1 MYFCRAYLLMRM
13 KTVLRYTI
21 QLLGFLCLLSGCS
34 STRYVPDNQYLL
46 DKVVIVSD
54 SQSFKEND
62 LKDYLH
68 QRPNFKTFGLMK
80 WQLYVY
86 NWSGRNEKRWLSKQL
101 RRIGEAPVI
110 MDTTL
115 ILQSEHELER
125 LLVNKGYI
133 QANVSHA
140 IDTTRHKKAVV
151 TYMLH
156 PNTPY
161 LIRDYRMQLSD
172 ARLDSIA
179 HLPAKKRTWLANMF
193 MTPDEDY
200 DSLVKNGNLFDR
212 DVLDRERSRITKLV
226 RNRGYYAFNKD
237 NLAYEADSSL
247 SKNEVA
253 LEMILKPYRRLMAD
267 GSVAEE
273 PHRPYYINNVTII
286 PDYDPLSTEADNRAI
301 LVDTLR
307 AGDVSVVYGKKG
319 RFIRP
324 STLARSVFL
333 SPGALFNEVSV
344 EQTYSSFARLRALKN
359 INIRFREFEENDT
372 MKLDCAVLAA
382 PTKLQGFGVELE
394 GTHSAGDL
402 GFASSVNYQHR
413 NLFRRSESFTFKV
426 RGAYEALGSS
436 QSSIDGN
443 YWEFGAESGI
453 TFPRF
458 VFPFV
463 RNSFKRR
470 LKATTEFK
478 IGYSFQ
484 TRPEYQRTILS
495 GGWSYIWQDRFNTQA
510 RHVFKLV
517 DIDYVHL
524 PKIDPAFAD
533 SLPESTRQ
541 YNFTDQFVLGIGY
554 TYSFNNYVPQNRI
567 RNTHSLRVSIE
578 MAGNLLYG
586 VSKMVGAK
594 KNENGN
600 YSLFGIPYAQFT
612 KVDVDFSKN
621 IVLDTKNRVAYRIG
635 VGVGYPY
642 GNMTKLPFERS
653 YFSGGANSVRGWSVR
668 SLGPGSMGL
677 EYARSFA
684 DQVGDIRL
692 DLNLEYRT
700 KLFWKFELAAYV
712 DGGNIWTFHEDASH
726 PQANFDFLRFY
737 KEIAFSYGLG
747 LRADFNFFVL
757 RFDTGMK
764 AYDPQQRGSK
774 KWAIKSP
781 NLNSR
786 TGNFAWHFA
795 VGYPF

>member
-1 MYFCRAYLLMRM
+1 MRIRLLYIA
-13 KTVLRYTI
+13 VVIAALS
-21 QLLGFLCLLSGCS
+21 LLTGCS
-34 STRYVPDNQYLL
+34 STKYVPDNQYLL
-46 DKVVIVSD
+46 DKVVITSD
-54 SQSFKEND
+54 DKDFKEAD
-62 LKDYLH
+62 LRDYLH
-68 QRPNFKTFGLMK
+68 QRPNFKAFGLIK
-80 WQLYVY
+80 WQLYLY
-86 NWSGRNEKRWLSKQL
+86 NWSGKNDKSWVNKQL
-101 RRIGEAPVI
+101 RRMGEAPVVL
-110 MDTTL
+110 DTML
-115 ILQSEHELER
+115 VEQSADELER
-125 LLVNKGYI
+125 FLVNKGYI
-133 QANVSHA
+133 HA
-140 IDTTRHKKAVV
+140 DVTTRIDTLRHKKAVV

-161 LIRDYRMQLSD
+161 RIRNYQTAINDPVI
-172 ARLDSIA
+172 DSIA
-179 HLPAKKRTWLANMF
+179 HIPPKKRNWLSNMF
-193 MTPDEDY
+193 KPSNEDY
-200 DSLVKNGNLFDR
+200 VSLVKEGNPFDR
-212 DVLDRERSRITKLV
+212 DLLDLERSRVTKLV
-226 RNRGYYAFNKD
+226 RREGYYAFNKD
-237 NLAYEADSSL
+237 HLAYMADSAF
-247 SKNEVA
+247 NQNAVD
-253 LEMILKPYRRLMAD
+253 LEMYLKPYRRLKED
-267 GSVAEE
+267 GSVKEE
-273 PHRPYYINNVTII
+273 AHRPYYINKVTVVA
-286 PDYDPLSTEADNRAI
+286 DYDPLKTELENSMSLR
-301 LVDTLR
+301 DTMK
-307 AGDVSVVYGKKG
+307 AGDIYVVYANR

-324 STLARSVFL
+324 SALARSVYL
-333 SPGALFNEVSV
+333 APGKQYDESNV

-359 INIRFREFEENDT
+359 INIRFREFEENDSL
-372 MKLDCAVLAA
+372 KLDCSILAA

-413 NLFRRSESFTFKV
+413 NLFRRSETFSFKV

-436 QSSIDGN
+436 KSSIDGN
-443 YWEFGAESGI
+443 YWEFGAETGLM
-453 TFPRF
+453 FPRF

-463 RNSFKRR
+463 SESFKRR
-470 LKATTEFK
+470 MKATTEFK

-495 GGWSYIWQDRFNTQA
+495 GGWSYIWQDRLNTQS

-524 PKIDPAFAD
+524 PKIDKAFAD

-554 TYSFNNYVPQNRI
+554 TYTFNNYVPQNKN
-567 RNTHSLRVSIE
+567 RNTHSLRVSVE

-586 VSKMVGAK
+586 FSKVLGAH
-594 KNENGN
+594 KNDKGS

-621 IVLDTKNRVAYRIG
+621 IALDAKNRVAYRIG

-692 DLNLEYRT
+692 DMNLEYRT
-700 KLFWKFELAAYV
+700 KLFWKFEMAAYV
-712 DGGNIWTFHEDASH
+712 DAGNIWTFHEDASH
-726 PQANFDFLRFY
+726 PKANFDFSRFY

-764 AYDPQQRGSK
+764 AYDPQQSGGK
-774 KWAIKSP
+774 KWAIKNP
-781 NLNSR
+781 NFNSR

>member
-1 MYFCRAYLLMRM
+1 MRIRLLYIA
-13 KTVLRYTI
+13 VVIAALS
-21 QLLGFLCLLSGCS
+21 LLTGCS
-34 STRYVPDNQYLL
+34 STKYVPDNQYLL
-46 DKVVIVSD
+46 DKVVITSD
-54 SQSFKEND
+54 DKDFKEAD
-62 LKDYLH
+62 LRDYLH
-68 QRPNFKTFGLMK
+68 QRPNFKAFGLIK
-80 WQLYVY
+80 WQLYLY
-86 NWSGRNEKRWLSKQL
+86 NWSGKNDKSWVNKQL
-101 RRIGEAPVI
+101 RRMGEAPVVL
-110 MDTTL
+110 DTML
-115 ILQSEHELER
+115 VEQSADELER
-125 LLVNKGYI
+125 FLVNKGYI
-133 QANVSHA
+133 HA
-140 IDTTRHKKAVV
+140 DVTTRIDTLRHKKAVV

-161 LIRDYRMQLSD
+161 RIRNYQTVISD
-172 ARLDSIA
+172 PVIDSIA
-179 HLPAKKRTWLANMF
+179 HIPPKKRNWLSNMF
-193 MTPDEDY
+193 KPSNEDY
-200 DSLVKNGNLFDR
+200 VSLVKEGNPFDR
-212 DVLDRERSRITKLV
+212 DLLDLERSRVTKLV
-226 RNRGYYAFNKD
+226 RREGYYAFNKD
-237 NLAYEADSSL
+237 HLAYMADSAF
-247 SKNEVA
+247 NQNAVD
-253 LEMILKPYRRLMAD
+253 LEMYLKPYRRLKED
-267 GSVAEE
+267 GSVKEE
-273 PHRPYYINNVTII
+273 AHRPYYINKVTVVA
-286 PDYDPLSTEADNRAI
+286 DYDPLKSELENSMSLR
-301 LVDTLR
+301 DTMK
-307 AGDVSVVYGKKG
+307 AGDIYVVYANR

-324 STLARSVFL
+324 SALARSVYL
-333 SPGALFNEVSV
+333 APGKQYDESNV

-359 INIRFREFEENDT
+359 INIRFREFEENDSL
-372 MKLDCAVLAA
+372 KLDCSILAA

-413 NLFRRSESFTFKV
+413 NLFRRLETFSFKV

-436 QSSIDGN
+436 KSSIDGN
-443 YWEFGAESGI
+443 YWEFGAETGLM
-453 TFPRF
+453 FPRF

-463 RNSFKRR
+463 SESFKRR
-470 LKATTEFK
+470 MKATTEFK

-495 GGWSYIWQDRFNTQA
+495 GGWSYIWQDRLNTQS

-524 PKIDPAFAD
+524 PKIDKAFAD

-554 TYSFNNYVPQNRI
+554 TYTFNNYVPQNKN
-567 RNTHSLRVSIE
+567 RNTHSLRVSVE

-586 VSKMVGAK
+586 FSKVLGAH
-594 KNENGN
+594 KNDKGS

-621 IVLDTKNRVAYRIG
+621 IALDAKNRVAYRIG

-692 DLNLEYRT
+692 DMNLEYRT
-700 KLFWKFELAAYV
+700 KLFWKFEMAAYV
-712 DGGNIWTFHEDASH
+712 DAGNIWTFHEDASH
-726 PQANFDFLRFY
+726 PKANFDFSRFY

-764 AYDPQQRGSK
+764 AYDPQQRGGK
-774 KWAIKSP
+774 KWAIKNP
-781 NLNSR
+781 NFNSR

>member
-1 MYFCRAYLLMRM
+1 MRIRLLYIA
-13 KTVLRYTI
+13 VVIAALS
-21 QLLGFLCLLSGCS
+21 LLTGCS
-34 STRYVPDNQYLL
+34 STKYVPDNQYLL
-46 DKVVIVSD
+46 DKVVITSD
-54 SQSFKEND
+54 DKDFKEAD
-62 LKDYLH
+62 LRDYLH
-68 QRPNFKTFGLMK
+68 QRPNFKAFGLIK
-80 WQLYVY
+80 WQLYLY
-86 NWSGRNEKRWLSKQL
+86 NWSGKNDKSWVNKQL
-101 RRIGEAPVI
+101 RRMGEAPVVL
-110 MDTTL
+110 DTML
-115 ILQSEHELER
+115 VEQSADELER
-125 LLVNKGYI
+125 FLVNKGYI
-133 QANVSHA
+133 HA
-140 IDTTRHKKAVV
+140 DVTTRIDTLRHKKAVV

-161 LIRDYRMQLSD
+161 RIRNYQTAISD
-172 ARLDSIA
+172 PVIDSIA
-179 HLPAKKRTWLANMF
+179 HIPPKKRNWLSNMF
-193 MTPDEDY
+193 KPSNEDY
-200 DSLVKNGNLFDR
+200 VSLVKEGNPFDR
-212 DVLDRERSRITKLV
+212 DLLDLERSRVTKLV
-226 RNRGYYAFNKD
+226 RREGYYAFNKD
-237 NLAYEADSSL
+237 HLAYMADSAF
-247 SKNEVA
+247 NQNAVD
-253 LEMILKPYRRLMAD
+253 LEMYLKPYRRLKED
-267 GSVAEE
+267 GSVKEE
-273 PHRPYYINNVTII
+273 AHRPYYINKVTVVA
-286 PDYDPLSTEADNRAI
+286 DYDPLKSELENSMSLR
-301 LVDTLR
+301 DTMK
-307 AGDVSVVYGKKG
+307 AGDIYVVYANR

-324 STLARSVFL
+324 SALARSVYL
-333 SPGALFNEVSV
+333 APGKQYDESNV

-359 INIRFREFEENDT
+359 INIRFREFEENDSL
-372 MKLDCAVLAA
+372 KLDCSILAA

-413 NLFRRSESFTFKV
+413 NLFRRSETFSFKV

-436 QSSIDGN
+436 KSTIDGN
-443 YWEFGAESGI
+443 YWEFGAETGLM
-453 TFPRF
+453 FPRF

-463 RNSFKRR
+463 SESFKRR
-470 LKATTEFK
+470 MKATTEFK

-495 GGWSYIWQDRFNTQA
+495 GGWSYIWQDRLNTQS

-524 PKIDPAFAD
+524 PKIDKAFAD

-554 TYSFNNYVPQNRI
+554 TYTFNNYVPQNKN
-567 RNTHSLRVSIE
+567 RNTHSLRVSVE

-586 VSKMVGAK
+586 FSKVLGAH
-594 KNENGN
+594 KNDKGS

-621 IVLDTKNRVAYRIG
+621 IALDAKNRVAYRIG

-692 DLNLEYRT
+692 DMNLEYRT
-700 KLFWKFELAAYV
+700 KLFWKFEMAAYV
-712 DGGNIWTFHEDASH
+712 DAGNIWTFHEDASH
-726 PQANFDFLRFY
+726 PKANFDFSRFY

-764 AYDPQQRGSK
+764 AYDPQQRGGK
-774 KWAIKSP
+774 KWAIKNP
-781 NLNSR
+781 NFNSR

>member
-1 MYFCRAYLLMRM
+1 MRIRLLYI
-13 KTVLRYTI
+13 VVVIAALS
-21 QLLGFLCLLSGCS
+21 LLTGCS
-34 STRYVPDNQYLL
+34 STKYVPDNQYLL
-46 DKVVIVSD
+46 DKVVITSD
-54 SQSFKEND
+54 DKDFKEAD
-62 LKDYLH
+62 LRDYLH
-68 QRPNFKTFGLMK
+68 QRPNFKAFGLIK
-80 WQLYVY
+80 WQLYLY
-86 NWSGRNEKRWLSKQL
+86 NWSGKNDKSWVNKQL
-101 RRIGEAPVI
+101 RRMGEAPVVL
-110 MDTTL
+110 DTML
-115 ILQSEHELER
+115 VEQSADELER
-125 LLVNKGYI
+125 FLVNKGYI
-133 QANVSHA
+133 HA
-140 IDTTRHKKAVV
+140 DVTTRIDTLRHKKAVV

-161 LIRDYRMQLSD
+161 RIRNYQTAISD
-172 ARLDSIA
+172 PVIDSIA
-179 HLPAKKRTWLANMF
+179 HIPPKKRNWLSNMF
-193 MTPDEDY
+193 KPSNEDY
-200 DSLVKNGNLFDR
+200 VSLVKEGNPFDR
-212 DVLDRERSRITKLV
+212 DLLDLERSRVTKLV
-226 RNRGYYAFNKD
+226 RREGYYAFNKD
-237 NLAYEADSSL
+237 HLAYMADSAF
-247 SKNEVA
+247 NQNAVD
-253 LEMILKPYRRLMAD
+253 LEMYLKPYRRLKED
-267 GSVAEE
+267 GSVKEE
-273 PHRPYYINNVTII
+273 AHRPYYINKVTVVA
-286 PDYDPLSTEADNRAI
+286 DYDPLKSDLENSMSLR
-301 LVDTLR
+301 DTMK
-307 AGDVSVVYGKKG
+307 AGDIYVVYANR

-324 STLARSVFL
+324 SALARSVYL
-333 SPGALFNEVSV
+333 APGKQYDESNV

-359 INIRFREFEENDT
+359 INIRFREFEENDSL
-372 MKLDCAVLAA
+372 KLDCSILAA

-413 NLFRRSESFTFKV
+413 NLFRRSETFSFKV

-436 QSSIDGN
+436 KSSIDGN
-443 YWEFGAESGI
+443 YWEFGAETGLM
-453 TFPRF
+453 FPRF

-463 RNSFKRR
+463 SESFKRR
-470 LKATTEFK
+470 MKATTEFK

-495 GGWSYIWQDRFNTQA
+495 GGWSYIWQDRLNTQS

-524 PKIDPAFAD
+524 PKIDKAFAD

-554 TYSFNNYVPQNRI
+554 TYTFNNYVPQNKN
-567 RNTHSLRVSIE
+567 RNTHSLRVSVE

-586 VSKMVGAK
+586 FSKVLGAH
-594 KNENGN
+594 KNDKGS

-621 IVLDTKNRVAYRIG
+621 IALDAKNRVAYRIG

-692 DLNLEYRT
+692 DMNLEYRT
-700 KLFWKFELAAYV
+700 KLFWKFEMAAYV
-712 DGGNIWTFHEDASH
+712 DAGNIWTFHEDASH
-726 PQANFDFLRFY
+726 PKANFDFSRFY

-764 AYDPQQRGSK
+764 AYDPQQRGGK
-774 KWAIKSP
+774 KWAIKNP
-781 NLNSR
+781 NFNSR

>member
-1 MYFCRAYLLMRM
+1 MRIRLLYIA
-13 KTVLRYTI
+13 VVIAALS
-21 QLLGFLCLLSGCS
+21 LLTGCS
-34 STRYVPDNQYLL
+34 STKYVPDNQYLL
-46 DKVVIVSD
+46 DKVVITSD
-54 SQSFKEND
+54 DKDFKEAD
-62 LKDYLH
+62 LRDYLY
-68 QRPNFKTFGLMK
+68 QRPNFKAFGLIK
-80 WQLYVY
+80 WQLYLY
-86 NWSGRNEKRWLSKQL
+86 NWSGKNDKSWVNKQL
-101 RRIGEAPVI
+101 RRMGEAPVVL
-110 MDTTL
+110 DTML
-115 ILQSEHELER
+115 VEQSADELER
-125 LLVNKGYI
+125 FLVNKGYI
-133 QANVSHA
+133 HA
-140 IDTTRHKKAVV
+140 DVTTRIDTLRHKKAVV

-161 LIRDYRMQLSD
+161 RIRNYQTAISD
-172 ARLDSIA
+172 PVIDSIA
-179 HLPAKKRTWLANMF
+179 HIPPKKRNWLSNMF
-193 MTPDEDY
+193 KPSNEDY
-200 DSLVKNGNLFDR
+200 VSLVKEGNPFDR
-212 DVLDRERSRITKLV
+212 DLLDLERSRVTKLV
-226 RNRGYYAFNKD
+226 RREGYYAFNKD
-237 NLAYEADSSL
+237 HLAYMADSAF
-247 SKNEVA
+247 NQNAVD
-253 LEMILKPYRRLMAD
+253 LEMYLKPYRRLKED
-267 GSVAEE
+267 GSVKEE
-273 PHRPYYINNVTII
+273 AHRPYYINKVTVVA
-286 PDYDPLSTEADNRAI
+286 DYDPLKSELENSMSLR
-301 LVDTLR
+301 DTMK
-307 AGDVSVVYGKKG
+307 AGDIYVVYANR

-324 STLARSVFL
+324 SALARSVYL
-333 SPGALFNEVSV
+333 APGKQYDESNV

-359 INIRFREFEENDT
+359 INIRFREFEENDSL
-372 MKLDCAVLAA
+372 KLDCSILAA

-413 NLFRRSESFTFKV
+413 NLFRRSETFSFKV

-436 QSSIDGN
+436 KSSIDGN
-443 YWEFGAESGI
+443 YWEFGAETGLM
-453 TFPRF
+453 FPRF

-463 RNSFKRR
+463 SESFKRR
-470 LKATTEFK
+470 MKATTEFK

-495 GGWSYIWQDRFNTQA
+495 GGWSYIWQDRLNTQS

-524 PKIDPAFAD
+524 PKIDKAFAD

-554 TYSFNNYVPQNRI
+554 TYTFNNYVPQNKN
-567 RNTHSLRVSIE
+567 RNTHSLRVSVE

-586 VSKMVGAK
+586 FSKVLGAH
-594 KNENGN
+594 KNDKGS

-621 IVLDTKNRVAYRIG
+621 IALDAKNRVAYRIG

-692 DLNLEYRT
+692 DMNLEYRT
-700 KLFWKFELAAYV
+700 KLFWKFEMAAYV
-712 DGGNIWTFHEDASH
+712 DAGNIWTFHEDASH
-726 PQANFDFLRFY
+726 PKANFDFSRFY

-764 AYDPQQRGSK
+764 AYDPQQRGGK
-774 KWAIKSP
+774 KWAIKNP
-781 NLNSR
+781 NFNSR

>member
-1 MYFCRAYLLMRM
+1 MRIRLLYIA
-13 KTVLRYTI
+13 VVIAALS
-21 QLLGFLCLLSGCS
+21 LLTGCS
-34 STRYVPDNQYLL
+34 STKYVPDNQYLL
-46 DKVVIVSD
+46 DKVVITSD
-54 SQSFKEND
+54 DKDFKEAD
-62 LKDYLH
+62 LRDYLH
-68 QRPNFKTFGLMK
+68 QWPNFKAFGLIK
-80 WQLYVY
+80 WQLYLY
-86 NWSGRNEKRWLSKQL
+86 NWSGKNDKSWVNKQL
-101 RRIGEAPVI
+101 RRMGEAPVVL
-110 MDTTL
+110 DTML
-115 ILQSEHELER
+115 VEQSADELER
-125 LLVNKGYI
+125 FLVNKGYI
-133 QANVSHA
+133 HA
-140 IDTTRHKKAVV
+140 DVTTRIDTLRHKKAVV

-161 LIRDYRMQLSD
+161 RIRNYQTAISD
-172 ARLDSIA
+172 PVIDSIA
-179 HLPAKKRTWLANMF
+179 HIPPKKRNWLSNMF
-193 MTPDEDY
+193 KPSNEDY
-200 DSLVKNGNLFDR
+200 VSLVKEGNPFDR
-212 DVLDRERSRITKLV
+212 DLLDLERSRVTKLV
-226 RNRGYYAFNKD
+226 RREGYYAFNKD
-237 NLAYEADSSL
+237 HLAYMADSAF
-247 SKNEVA
+247 NQNAVD
-253 LEMILKPYRRLMAD
+253 LEMYLKPYRRLKED
-267 GSVAEE
+267 GSVKEE
-273 PHRPYYINNVTII
+273 AHRPYYINKVTVVA
-286 PDYDPLSTEADNRAI
+286 DYDPLKSELENSMSLR
-301 LVDTLR
+301 DTMK
-307 AGDVSVVYGKKG
+307 AGDIYVVYANR

-324 STLARSVFL
+324 SALARSVYL
-333 SPGALFNEVSV
+333 APGKQYDESNV

-359 INIRFREFEENDT
+359 INIRFREFEENDSL
-372 MKLDCAVLAA
+372 KLDCSILAA

-413 NLFRRSESFTFKV
+413 NLFRRSETFSFKV

-436 QSSIDGN
+436 KSSIDGN
-443 YWEFGAESGI
+443 YWEFGAETGLM
-453 TFPRF
+453 FPRF

-463 RNSFKRR
+463 SESFKRR
-470 LKATTEFK
+470 MKATTEFK

-495 GGWSYIWQDRFNTQA
+495 GGWSYIWQDRLNTQS

-524 PKIDPAFAD
+524 PKIDKAFAD

-554 TYSFNNYVPQNRI
+554 TYTFNNYVPQNKN
-567 RNTHSLRVSIE
+567 RNTHSLRVSVE

-586 VSKMVGAK
+586 FSKVLGAH
-594 KNENGN
+594 KNDKGS

-621 IVLDTKNRVAYRIG
+621 IALDAKNRVAYRIG

-692 DLNLEYRT
+692 DMNLEYRT
-700 KLFWKFELAAYV
+700 KLFWKFEMAAYV
-712 DGGNIWTFHEDASH
+712 DAGNIWTFHEDASH
-726 PQANFDFLRFY
+726 PKANFDFSRFY

-764 AYDPQQRGSK
+764 AYDPQQRGGK
-774 KWAIKSP
+774 KWAIKNP
-781 NLNSR
+781 NFNSR

>member
-1 MYFCRAYLLMRM
+1 MRIRLLYIA
-13 KTVLRYTI
+13 VVIAALS
-21 QLLGFLCLLSGCS
+21 LLTGCS
-34 STRYVPDNQYLL
+34 STKYVPDNQYLL
-46 DKVVIVSD
+46 DKVVITSD
-54 SQSFKEND
+54 DKDFKEAD
-62 LKDYLH
+62 LRDYLH
-68 QRPNFKTFGLMK
+68 QRPNFKAFGLIK
-80 WQLYVY
+80 WQLYLY
-86 NWSGRNEKRWLSKQL
+86 NWSGKNDKSWVNKQL
-101 RRIGEAPVI
+101 RRMGEAPVVL
-110 MDTTL
+110 DTML
-115 ILQSEHELER
+115 VEQSADELER
-125 LLVNKGYI
+125 FLVNKGYI
-133 QANVSHA
+133 HA
-140 IDTTRHKKAVV
+140 DVTTRIDTLRHKKAVV

-161 LIRDYRMQLSD
+161 RIRNYQTAISD
-172 ARLDSIA
+172 PVIDSIA
-179 HLPAKKRTWLANMF
+179 HIPPKKRNWLSNMF
-193 MTPDEDY
+193 KPSNEDY
-200 DSLVKNGNLFDR
+200 VSLVKEGNPFDR
-212 DVLDRERSRITKLV
+212 DLLDLERSRVTKLV
-226 RNRGYYAFNKD
+226 RREGYYAFNKD
-237 NLAYEADSSL
+237 HLAYMADSAF
-247 SKNEVA
+247 NQNAVD
-253 LEMILKPYRRLMAD
+253 LEMYLKPYRRLKED
-267 GSVAEE
+267 GSVKEE
-273 PHRPYYINNVTII
+273 AHRPYYINKVTVVA
-286 PDYDPLSTEADNRAI
+286 DYDPLKSELENSMSLR
-301 LVDTLR
+301 DTMK
-307 AGDVSVVYGKKG
+307 AGDIYVVYANR

-324 STLARSVFL
+324 SALARSVYL
-333 SPGALFNEVSV
+333 APGKQYDESNV

-359 INIRFREFEENDT
+359 INIRFREFEENDSL
-372 MKLDCAVLAA
+372 KLDCSILAA

-413 NLFRRSESFTFKV
+413 NLFRRSETFSFKV
-426 RGAYEALGSS
+426 QGAYEALGSS
-436 QSSIDGN
+436 KSSIDGN
-443 YWEFGAESGI
+443 YWEFGAETGLM
-453 TFPRF
+453 FPRF

-463 RNSFKRR
+463 SESFKRR
-470 LKATTEFK
+470 MKATTEFK

-495 GGWSYIWQDRFNTQA
+495 GGWSYIWQDRLNTQS

-524 PKIDPAFAD
+524 PKIDKAFAD

-554 TYSFNNYVPQNRI
+554 TYTFNNYVPQNKN
-567 RNTHSLRVSIE
+567 RNTHSLRVSVE

-586 VSKMVGAK
+586 FSKVLGAH
-594 KNENGN
+594 KNDKGS

-621 IVLDTKNRVAYRIG
+621 IALDAKNRVAYRIG

-692 DLNLEYRT
+692 DMNLEYRT
-700 KLFWKFELAAYV
+700 KLFWKFEMAAYV
-712 DGGNIWTFHEDASH
+712 DAGNIWTFHEDASH
-726 PQANFDFLRFY
+726 PKANFDFSRFY

-764 AYDPQQRGSK
+764 AYDPQQRGGK
-774 KWAIKSP
+774 KWAIKNP
-781 NLNSR
+781 NFNSR

>member
-1 MYFCRAYLLMRM
+1 MRIRLLYIA
-13 KTVLRYTI
+13 VVIAALS
-21 QLLGFLCLLSGCS
+21 LLTGCS
-34 STRYVPDNQYLL
+34 STKYVPDNQYLL
-46 DKVVIVSD
+46 DKVVITSD
-54 SQSFKEND
+54 DKDFKEAD
-62 LKDYLH
+62 LRDYLH
-68 QRPNFKTFGLMK
+68 QRPNFKAFGLIK
-80 WQLYVY
+80 WQLYLY
-86 NWSGRNEKRWLSKQL
+86 NWSGKNDKSWVNKQL
-101 RRIGEAPVI
+101 RRMGEAPVVL
-110 MDTTL
+110 DTML
-115 ILQSEHELER
+115 VEQSADELER
-125 LLVNKGYI
+125 FLVNKGYI
-133 QANVSHA
+133 HA
-140 IDTTRHKKAVV
+140 DVTTRIDTLRHKKAVV

-161 LIRDYRMQLSD
+161 RIRNYQTAISD
-172 ARLDSIA
+172 PVIDSIA
-179 HLPAKKRTWLANMF
+179 HIPPKKRNWLSNMF
-193 MTPDEDY
+193 KPSNEDY
-200 DSLVKNGNLFDR
+200 VSLVKEGNPFDR
-212 DVLDRERSRITKLV
+212 DLLDLERSRVTKLV
-226 RNRGYYAFNKD
+226 RREGYYAFNKD
-237 NLAYEADSSL
+237 HLAYMADSAF
-247 SKNEVA
+247 NQNAVD
-253 LEMILKPYRRLMAD
+253 LEMYLKPYRRLKED
-267 GSVAEE
+267 GSVKEE
-273 PHRPYYINNVTII
+273 AHRPYYINKVTVVA
-286 PDYDPLSTEADNRAI
+286 DYDPLKSELENSMSLR
-301 LVDTLR
+301 DTMK
-307 AGDVSVVYGKKG
+307 AGDIYVVYANR

-324 STLARSVFL
+324 SALARSVYL
-333 SPGALFNEVSV
+333 APGKQYDESNV

-359 INIRFREFEENDT
+359 INIRFREFEENDSL
-372 MKLDCAVLAA
+372 KLDCSILAA

-413 NLFRRSESFTFKV
+413 NLFRRSETFSFKV

-436 QSSIDGN
+436 KSSIDGN
-443 YWEFGAESGI
+443 YWEFGAETGLM
-453 TFPRF
+453 FPRF

-463 RNSFKRR
+463 SESFKRR
-470 LKATTEFK
+470 MKATTEFK

-495 GGWSYIWQDRFNTQA
+495 GGWSYIWQDRLNTQS

-524 PKIDPAFAD
+524 PKIDKAFAD

-554 TYSFNNYVPQNRI
+554 TYTFNNYVPQNKN
-567 RNTHSLRVSIE
+567 RNTHSLRVSVE

-586 VSKMVGAK
+586 FSKVLGAH
-594 KNENGN
+594 KNDKGS

-621 IVLDTKNRVAYRIG
+621 IALDAKNRVAYRIG

-692 DLNLEYRT
+692 DMNLEYRT
-700 KLFWKFELAAYV
+700 KLFWKFEMAAYV
-712 DGGNIWTFHEDASH
+712 DAGNIWTFHEDASH
-726 PQANFDFLRFY
+726 PKANFDFSRFY

-764 AYDPQQRGSK
+764 AYDPQQRGGK
-774 KWAIKSP
+774 KWAIKNP
-781 NLNSR
+781 NFNSR

>member
-1 MYFCRAYLLMRM
+1 MRIRLLYIA
-13 KTVLRYTI
+13 VVIAALS
-21 QLLGFLCLLSGCS
+21 LLTGCS
-34 STRYVPDNQYLL
+34 STKYVPDNQYLL
-46 DKVVIVSD
+46 DKVVITSD
-54 SQSFKEND
+54 DKNFKEAD
-62 LKDYLH
+62 LRDYLH
-68 QRPNFKTFGLMK
+68 QRPNFKAFGLIK
-80 WQLYVY
+80 WQLYLY
-86 NWSGRNEKRWLSKQL
+86 NWSGKNDKSWVNKQL
-101 RRIGEAPVI
+101 RRMGEAPVVL
-110 MDTTL
+110 DTML
-115 ILQSEHELER
+115 VEQSADELER
-125 LLVNKGYI
+125 FLVNKGYI
-133 QANVSHA
+133 HA
-140 IDTTRHKKAVV
+140 DVTTRIDTLRHKKAVV

-161 LIRDYRMQLSD
+161 RIRNYQTAISD
-172 ARLDSIA
+172 PVIDSIA
-179 HLPAKKRTWLANMF
+179 HIPPKKRNWLSNMF
-193 MTPDEDY
+193 KPSNEDY
-200 DSLVKNGNLFDR
+200 VSLVKEGNPFDR
-212 DVLDRERSRITKLV
+212 DLLDLERSRVTKLV
-226 RNRGYYAFNKD
+226 RREGYYAFNKD
-237 NLAYEADSSL
+237 HLAYMADSAF
-247 SKNEVA
+247 NQNAVD
-253 LEMILKPYRRLMAD
+253 LEMYLKPYRRLKED
-267 GSVAEE
+267 GSVKEGA
-273 PHRPYYINNVTII
+273 HRPYYINKVTVVA
-286 PDYDPLSTEADNRAI
+286 DYDPLKSELENSMSLR
-301 LVDTLR
+301 DTMK
-307 AGDVSVVYGKKG
+307 AGDIYVVYANR

-324 STLARSVFL
+324 SALARSVYL
-333 SPGALFNEVSV
+333 APGKQYDESNV

-359 INIRFREFEENDT
+359 INIRFREFEENDSL
-372 MKLDCAVLAA
+372 KLDCSILAA

-413 NLFRRSESFTFKV
+413 NLFRRSETFSFKV

-436 QSSIDGN
+436 KSSIDGN
-443 YWEFGAESGI
+443 YWEFGAETGLM
-453 TFPRF
+453 FPRF

-463 RNSFKRR
+463 SESFKRR
-470 LKATTEFK
+470 MKATTEFK

-495 GGWSYIWQDRFNTQA
+495 GGWSYIWQDRLNTQS

-524 PKIDPAFAD
+524 PKIDKAFAD

-554 TYSFNNYVPQNRI
+554 TYTFNNYVPQNKN
-567 RNTHSLRVSIE
+567 RNTHSLRVSVE

-586 VSKMVGAK
+586 FSKVLGAH
-594 KNENGN
+594 KNDKGS

-621 IVLDTKNRVAYRIG
+621 IALDAKNRVAYRIG

-692 DLNLEYRT
+692 DMNLEYRT
-700 KLFWKFELAAYV
+700 KLFWKFEMAAYV
-712 DGGNIWTFHEDASH
+712 DAGNIWTFHEDASH
-726 PQANFDFLRFY
+726 PKANFDFSRFY

-764 AYDPQQRGSK
+764 AYDPQQRGGK
-774 KWAIKSP
+774 KWAIKNP
-781 NLNSR
+781 NFNSR

>member
-1 MYFCRAYLLMRM
+1 MRIRLLYIA
-13 KTVLRYTI
+13 VVIAALS
-21 QLLGFLCLLSGCS
+21 LLTGCS
-34 STRYVPDNQYLL
+34 STKYVPDNQYLL
-46 DKVVIVSD
+46 DKVVITSD
-54 SQSFKEND
+54 DKDFKEAD
-62 LKDYLH
+62 LRDYLH
-68 QRPNFKTFGLMK
+68 QRPNFKAFGLIK
-80 WQLYVY
+80 WQLYLY
-86 NWSGRNEKRWLSKQL
+86 NWSGKNDKSWVNKQL
-101 RRIGEAPVI
+101 RRMGEAPVVL
-110 MDTTL
+110 DTML
-115 ILQSEHELER
+115 VEQSADELER
-125 LLVNKGYI
+125 FLVNKGYI
-133 QANVSHA
+133 HA
-140 IDTTRHKKAVV
+140 DVTTRIDTLRHKKAVV

-161 LIRDYRMQLSD
+161 RIRNYQTAISD
-172 ARLDSIA
+172 PVIDSIA
-179 HLPAKKRTWLANMF
+179 HIPPKKRNWLSNMF
-193 MTPDEDY
+193 KPSNEDY
-200 DSLVKNGNLFDR
+200 VSLVKEGNPFDR
-212 DVLDRERSRITKLV
+212 DLLDLERSRVTKLV
-226 RNRGYYAFNKD
+226 RREGYYAFNKD
-237 NLAYEADSSL
+237 HLAYMADSAF
-247 SKNEVA
+247 NQNAVD
-253 LEMILKPYRRLMAD
+253 LEMYLKPYRRLKED
-267 GSVAEE
+267 GSVKEE
-273 PHRPYYINNVTII
+273 AHRPYYINKVTVVA
-286 PDYDPLSTEADNRAI
+286 DYDPLKSELENSMSLR
-301 LVDTLR
+301 DTMK
-307 AGDVSVVYGKKG
+307 AGDIYVVYANR

-324 STLARSVFL
+324 SALARSVYL
-333 SPGALFNEVSV
+333 APGKQYDESNV

-359 INIRFREFEENDT
+359 INIRFRELEENDSL
-372 MKLDCAVLAA
+372 KLDCSILAA

-413 NLFRRSESFTFKV
+413 NLFRRSETFSFKV

-436 QSSIDGN
+436 KSSIDGN
-443 YWEFGAESGI
+443 YWEFGAETSLM
-453 TFPRF
+453 FPRF

-463 RNSFKRR
+463 SESFKRR
-470 LKATTEFK
+470 MKATTEFK

-495 GGWSYIWQDRFNTQA
+495 GGWSYIWQDRLNTQS

-524 PKIDPAFAD
+524 PKIDKAFAD

-554 TYSFNNYVPQNRI
+554 TYTFNNYVPQNKN
-567 RNTHSLRVSIE
+567 RNTHSLRVSVE

-586 VSKMVGAK
+586 FSKVLGAH
-594 KNENGN
+594 KNDKGS

-621 IVLDTKNRVAYRIG
+621 IALDAKNRVAYRIG

-692 DLNLEYRT
+692 DMNLEYRT
-700 KLFWKFELAAYV
+700 KLFWKFEMAAYV
-712 DGGNIWTFHEDASH
+712 DAGNIWTFHEDASH
-726 PQANFDFLRFY
+726 PKANFDFSRFY

-764 AYDPQQRGSK
+764 AYDPQQRGGK
-774 KWAIKSP
+774 KWAIKNP
-781 NLNSR
+781 NFNSR
-786 TGNFAWHFA
+786 TGNFAWHFS

>member
-1 MYFCRAYLLMRM
+1 MRIRLLYIA
-13 KTVLRYTI
+13 VVIAALS
-21 QLLGFLCLLSGCS
+21 LLTGCS
-34 STRYVPDNQYLL
+34 STKYVPDNQYLL
-46 DKVVIVSD
+46 DKVVITSD
-54 SQSFKEND
+54 DKDFKEAD
-62 LKDYLH
+62 LRDYLH
-68 QRPNFKTFGLMK
+68 QRPNFKAFGLIK
-80 WQLYVY
+80 WQLYLY
-86 NWSGRNEKRWLSKQL
+86 NWSGKNDKSWVNKQL
-101 RRIGEAPVI
+101 RRMGEAPVVL
-110 MDTTL
+110 DTML
-115 ILQSEHELER
+115 VEQSADELER
-125 LLVNKGYI
+125 FLVNKGYI
-133 QANVSHA
+133 HA
-140 IDTTRHKKAVV
+140 DVTTRIDTLRHKKAVV

-161 LIRDYRMQLSD
+161 RIRNYQTVISD
-172 ARLDSIA
+172 PVIDSIA
-179 HLPAKKRTWLANMF
+179 HIPPKKRNWLSNMF
-193 MTPDEDY
+193 KPSNEDY
-200 DSLVKNGNLFDR
+200 VSLVKEGNPFDR
-212 DVLDRERSRITKLV
+212 DLLDLERSRVTKLV
-226 RNRGYYAFNKD
+226 RREGYYAFNKD
-237 NLAYEADSSL
+237 HLAYMADSAF
-247 SKNEVA
+247 NQNAVD
-253 LEMILKPYRRLMAD
+253 LEMYLKPYRRLKED
-267 GSVAEE
+267 GSVKEE
-273 PHRPYYINNVTII
+273 AHRPYYINKVTVVA
-286 PDYDPLSTEADNRAI
+286 DYDPLKSELENSMSLR
-301 LVDTLR
+301 DTMK
-307 AGDVSVVYGKKG
+307 AGDIYVVYANR

-324 STLARSVFL
+324 SALARSVYL
-333 SPGALFNEVSV
+333 APGKQYDESNV

-359 INIRFREFEENDT
+359 INIRFREFEENDSLT
-372 MKLDCAVLAA
+372 LDCSILAA

-413 NLFRRSESFTFKV
+413 NLFRRSETFSFKV

-436 QSSIDGN
+436 KSSIDGN
-443 YWEFGAESGI
+443 YWEFGAETGLM
-453 TFPRF
+453 FPRF

-463 RNSFKRR
+463 SESFKRR
-470 LKATTEFK
+470 MKATTEFK

-495 GGWSYIWQDRFNTQA
+495 GGWSYIWQDRLNTQS

-524 PKIDPAFAD
+524 PKIDKAFAD

-554 TYSFNNYVPQNRI
+554 TYTFNNYVPQNKN
-567 RNTHSLRVSIE
+567 RNTHSLRVSVE

-586 VSKMVGAK
+586 FSKVLGAH
-594 KNENGN
+594 KNDKGS

-621 IVLDTKNRVAYRIG
+621 IALDAKNRVAYRIG

-692 DLNLEYRT
+692 DMNLEYRT
-700 KLFWKFELAAYV
+700 KLFWKFEMAAYV
-712 DGGNIWTFHEDASH
+712 DAGNIWTFHEDASH
-726 PQANFDFLRFY
+726 PKANFDFSRFY

-764 AYDPQQRGSK
+764 AYDPQQRGGK
-774 KWAIKSP
+774 KWAIKNP
-781 NLNSR
+781 NFNSR

>member
-1 MYFCRAYLLMRM
+1 MRIRLLYIA
-13 KTVLRYTI
+13 VVIAALS
-21 QLLGFLCLLSGCS
+21 LLTGCS
-34 STRYVPDNQYLL
+34 STKYVPDNQYLL
-46 DKVVIVSD
+46 DKVVITSD
-54 SQSFKEND
+54 DKDFKEAD
-62 LKDYLH
+62 LRDYLH
-68 QRPNFKTFGLMK
+68 QRPNFKAFGLIK
-80 WQLYVY
+80 WQLYLY
-86 NWSGRNEKRWLSKQL
+86 NWSGKNDKSWVNKQL
-101 RRIGEAPVI
+101 RRMGEAPVVL
-110 MDTTL
+110 DTML
-115 ILQSEHELER
+115 VEQSADELER
-125 LLVNKGYI
+125 FLVNKGYI
-133 QANVSHA
+133 HA
-140 IDTTRHKKAVV
+140 DVTTRIDTLRHKKAVV

-161 LIRDYRMQLSD
+161 RIRNYQTAISD
-172 ARLDSIA
+172 PVIDSIA
-179 HLPAKKRTWLANMF
+179 HIPPKKRNWLSNMF
-193 MTPDEDY
+193 KPSNEDY
-200 DSLVKNGNLFDR
+200 VSLVKEGNPFDR
-212 DVLDRERSRITKLV
+212 DLLDLERSRVTKLV
-226 RNRGYYAFNKD
+226 RREGYYAFNKD
-237 NLAYEADSSL
+237 HLAYMADSAF
-247 SKNEVA
+247 NQNAVD
-253 LEMILKPYRRLMAD
+253 LEMYLKPYRRLKED
-267 GSVAEE
+267 GFVKEE
-273 PHRPYYINNVTII
+273 AHRPYYINKVTVVA
-286 PDYDPLSTEADNRAI
+286 DYDPLKSELENSMSLR
-301 LVDTLR
+301 DTMK
-307 AGDVSVVYGKKG
+307 AGDIYVVYANR

-324 STLARSVFL
+324 SALARSVYL
-333 SPGALFNEVSV
+333 APGKQYDESNV

-359 INIRFREFEENDT
+359 INIRFREFEENDSL
-372 MKLDCAVLAA
+372 KLDCSILAA

-413 NLFRRSESFTFKV
+413 NLFRRSETFSFKV

-436 QSSIDGN
+436 KSSIDGN
-443 YWEFGAESGI
+443 YWEFGAETGLM
-453 TFPRF
+453 FPRF

-463 RNSFKRR
+463 SESFKRR
-470 LKATTEFK
+470 MKATTEFK

-495 GGWSYIWQDRFNTQA
+495 GGWSYIWQDRLNTQS

-524 PKIDPAFAD
+524 PKIDKAFAD

-554 TYSFNNYVPQNRI
+554 TYTFNNYVPQNKN
-567 RNTHSLRVSIE
+567 RNTHSLRVSVE

-586 VSKMVGAK
+586 FSKVLGAH
-594 KNENGN
+594 KNDKGS

-621 IVLDTKNRVAYRIG
+621 IALDAKNRVAYRIG

-692 DLNLEYRT
+692 DMNLEYRT
-700 KLFWKFELAAYV
+700 KLFWKFEMAAYV
-712 DGGNIWTFHEDASH
+712 DAGNIWTFHEDASH
-726 PQANFDFLRFY
+726 PKANFDFSRFY

-764 AYDPQQRGSK
+764 AYDPQQRGGK
-774 KWAIKSP
+774 KWAIKNP
-781 NLNSR
+781 NFNSR

>member
-1 MYFCRAYLLMRM
+1 MRIRLLYIA
-13 KTVLRYTI
+13 VVIAALS
-21 QLLGFLCLLSGCS
+21 LLTGCS
-34 STRYVPDNQYLL
+34 STKYVPDNQYLL
-46 DKVVIVSD
+46 DKVVITSD
-54 SQSFKEND
+54 DKDFKEAD
-62 LKDYLH
+62 LRDYLH
-68 QRPNFKTFGLMK
+68 QRPNFKAFGLIK
-80 WQLYVY
+80 WQLYLY
-86 NWSGRNEKRWLSKQL
+86 NWSGKNDKSWVNKQL
-101 RRIGEAPVI
+101 RRMGEAPVVL
-110 MDTTL
+110 DTML
-115 ILQSEHELER
+115 VEQSADELER
-125 LLVNKGYI
+125 FLVNKGYI
-133 QANVSHA
+133 HA
-140 IDTTRHKKAVV
+140 DVTTRIDTLRHKKAVV

-161 LIRDYRMQLSD
+161 RIRNYQTAISD
-172 ARLDSIA
+172 PVIDSIA
-179 HLPAKKRTWLANMF
+179 HIPPKKRNWLSNMF
-193 MTPDEDY
+193 KPSNEDY
-200 DSLVKNGNLFDR
+200 VSLVKEGNPFDR
-212 DVLDRERSRITKLV
+212 DLLDLERSRVTKLV
-226 RNRGYYAFNKD
+226 RREGYYAFNKD
-237 NLAYEADSSL
+237 HLAYMADSAF
-247 SKNEVA
+247 NQNAVD
-253 LEMILKPYRRLMAD
+253 LEMYLKPYRRLKED
-267 GSVAEE
+267 GSVKEE
-273 PHRPYYINNVTII
+273 AHRPYYINKVTVVA
-286 PDYDPLSTEADNRAI
+286 DYDPLKSELENSMSLR
-301 LVDTLR
+301 DTMK
-307 AGDVSVVYGKKG
+307 AGDIYVVYANR

-324 STLARSVFL
+324 SALARSVYL
-333 SPGALFNEVSV
+333 APGKQYDESNV

-359 INIRFREFEENDT
+359 INIRFREFEENDSL
-372 MKLDCAVLAA
+372 KLDCSILAA

-413 NLFRRSESFTFKV
+413 NLFRRSETFSFKV

-436 QSSIDGN
+436 KSSIDGN
-443 YWEFGAESGI
+443 YWEFGAETGLM
-453 TFPRF
+453 FPRF

-463 RNSFKRR
+463 SESFKRR
-470 LKATTEFK
+470 MKATTEFK

-495 GGWSYIWQDRFNTQA
+495 GGWSYIWQDRLNTQS

-524 PKIDPAFAD
+524 PKIDKAFAD

-554 TYSFNNYVPQNRI
+554 TYTFNNYVPQNKN
-567 RNTHSLRVSIE
+567 RNTHSLRVSVE

-586 VSKMVGAK
+586 FSKVLGAH
-594 KNENGN
+594 KNDKGS

-621 IVLDTKNRVAYRIG
+621 IALDAKNRVAYRIG

-692 DLNLEYRT
+692 DMNLEYRT
-700 KLFWKFELAAYV
+700 KLFWKFEMAAYV
-712 DGGNIWTFHEDASH
+712 DAGNIWTFHEDASH
-726 PQANFDFLRFY
+726 PKANFGFSRFY

-764 AYDPQQRGSK
+764 AYDPQQRGGK
-774 KWAIKSP
+774 KWAIKNP
-781 NLNSR
+781 NFNSR

>member
-1 MYFCRAYLLMRM
+1 MRIRLLYIA
-13 KTVLRYTI
+13 VVIAALS
-21 QLLGFLCLLSGCS
+21 LLTGCS
-34 STRYVPDNQYLL
+34 STKYVPDNQYLL
-46 DKVVIVSD
+46 DKVVITSD
-54 SQSFKEND
+54 DKDFKEAD
-62 LKDYLH
+62 LRDYLH
-68 QRPNFKTFGLMK
+68 QRPNFKAFGLIK
-80 WQLYVY
+80 WQLYLY
-86 NWSGRNEKRWLSKQL
+86 NWSGKNDKSWVNKQL
-101 RRIGEAPVI
+101 RRMGEAPVVL
-110 MDTTL
+110 DTML
-115 ILQSEHELER
+115 VEQSADELER
-125 LLVNKGYI
+125 FLVNKGYI
-133 QANVSHA
+133 HA
-140 IDTTRHKKAVV
+140 DVTTRIDTLRHKKAVV

-161 LIRDYRMQLSD
+161 RIRNYQTAISD
-172 ARLDSIA
+172 PVIDSIA
-179 HLPAKKRTWLANMF
+179 HIPPKKRNWLSNMF
-193 MTPDEDY
+193 KPSNEDY
-200 DSLVKNGNLFDR
+200 VSLVKEGNPFDR
-212 DVLDRERSRITKLV
+212 DLLDLERSRVTKLV
-226 RNRGYYAFNKD
+226 RREGYYAFNKD
-237 NLAYEADSSL
+237 HLAYMADSAF
-247 SKNEVA
+247 NQNVVD
-253 LEMILKPYRRLMAD
+253 LEMYLKPYRRLKED
-267 GSVAEE
+267 GSVKEE
-273 PHRPYYINNVTII
+273 AHRPYYINKVTVVA
-286 PDYDPLSTEADNRAI
+286 DYDPLKSELENSMSLR
-301 LVDTLR
+301 DTMK
-307 AGDVSVVYGKKG
+307 AGDIYVVYANR

-324 STLARSVFL
+324 SALARSVYL
-333 SPGALFNEVSV
+333 APGKQYDESNV

-359 INIRFREFEENDT
+359 INIRFREFEENDSL
-372 MKLDCAVLAA
+372 KLDCSILAA

-413 NLFRRSESFTFKV
+413 NLFRRSETFSFKV

-436 QSSIDGN
+436 KSSIDGN
-443 YWEFGAESGI
+443 YWEFGAETGLM
-453 TFPRF
+453 FPRF

-463 RNSFKRR
+463 SESFKRR
-470 LKATTEFK
+470 MKATTEFK

-495 GGWSYIWQDRFNTQA
+495 GGWSYIWQDRLNTQS

-524 PKIDPAFAD
+524 PKIDKAFAD

-554 TYSFNNYVPQNRI
+554 TYTFNNYVPQNKN
-567 RNTHSLRVSIE
+567 RNTHSLRVSVE

-586 VSKMVGAK
+586 FSKVLGAH
-594 KNENGN
+594 KNDKGS

-621 IVLDTKNRVAYRIG
+621 IALDAKNRVAYRIG

-692 DLNLEYRT
+692 DMNLEYRT
-700 KLFWKFELAAYV
+700 KLFWKFEMAAYV
-712 DGGNIWTFHEDASH
+712 DAGNIWTFHEDASH
-726 PQANFDFLRFY
+726 PKANFDFSRFY

-764 AYDPQQRGSK
+764 AYDPQQRGGK
-774 KWAIKSP
+774 KWAIKNP
-781 NLNSR
+781 NFNSR

>member
-1 MYFCRAYLLMRM
+1 MRILLLYIA
-13 KTVLRYTI
+13 VVIAALS
-21 QLLGFLCLLSGCS
+21 LLTGCS
-34 STRYVPDNQYLL
+34 STKYVPDNQYLL
-46 DKVVIVSD
+46 DKVVITSD
-54 SQSFKEND
+54 DKDFKEAD
-62 LKDYLH
+62 LRDYLH
-68 QRPNFKTFGLMK
+68 QRPNFKAFGLIK
-80 WQLYVY
+80 WQLYLY
-86 NWSGRNEKRWLSKQL
+86 NWSGKNDKSWVNKQL
-101 RRIGEAPVI
+101 RRMGEAPVVL
-110 MDTTL
+110 DTML
-115 ILQSEHELER
+115 VEQSADELER
-125 LLVNKGYI
+125 FLVNKGYI
-133 QANVSHA
+133 HA
-140 IDTTRHKKAVV
+140 DVTTRIDTLRHKKAVV

-161 LIRDYRMQLSD
+161 RIRNYQTAISD
-172 ARLDSIA
+172 PVIDSIA
-179 HLPAKKRTWLANMF
+179 HIPPKKRNWLSNMF
-193 MTPDEDY
+193 KPSNEDY
-200 DSLVKNGNLFDR
+200 VSLVKEGNPFDR
-212 DVLDRERSRITKLV
+212 DLLDLERSRVTKLV
-226 RNRGYYAFNKD
+226 RREGYYAFNKD
-237 NLAYEADSSL
+237 HLAYMADSAF
-247 SKNEVA
+247 NQNAVD
-253 LEMILKPYRRLMAD
+253 LEMYLKPYRRLKED
-267 GSVAEE
+267 GSVKEE
-273 PHRPYYINNVTII
+273 AHRPYYINKVTVVA
-286 PDYDPLSTEADNRAI
+286 DYDPLKSELENSMSLR
-301 LVDTLR
+301 DTMK
-307 AGDVSVVYGKKG
+307 AGDIYVVYANR

-324 STLARSVFL
+324 SALARSVYL
-333 SPGALFNEVSV
+333 APGKQYDESNV

-359 INIRFREFEENDT
+359 INIRFREFEENDSL
-372 MKLDCAVLAA
+372 KLDCSILAA

-413 NLFRRSESFTFKV
+413 NLFRRSETFSFKV

-436 QSSIDGN
+436 KSSIDGN
-443 YWEFGAESGI
+443 YWEFGAETGLM
-453 TFPRF
+453 FPRF

-463 RNSFKRR
+463 SESFKRR
-470 LKATTEFK
+470 MKATTEFK

-495 GGWSYIWQDRFNTQA
+495 GGWSYIWQDRLNTQS

-524 PKIDPAFAD
+524 PKIDKAFAD

-554 TYSFNNYVPQNRI
+554 TYTFNNYVPQNKN
-567 RNTHSLRVSIE
+567 RNTHSLRVSVE

-586 VSKMVGAK
+586 FSKVLGAH
-594 KNENGN
+594 KNDKGS

-621 IVLDTKNRVAYRIG
+621 IALDAKNRVAYRIG

-692 DLNLEYRT
+692 DMNLEYRT
-700 KLFWKFELAAYV
+700 KLFWKFEMAAYV
-712 DGGNIWTFHEDASH
+712 DAGNIWTFHEDASH
-726 PQANFDFLRFY
+726 PKANFDFSRFY

-764 AYDPQQRGSK
+764 AYDPQQRGGK
-774 KWAIKSP
+774 KWAIKNP
-781 NLNSR
+781 NFNSR

>member
-1 MYFCRAYLLMRM
+1 MRIRLLYIA
-13 KTVLRYTI
+13 VVIAALS
-21 QLLGFLCLLSGCS
+21 LLTGCS
-34 STRYVPDNQYLL
+34 STKYVPDNQYLL
-46 DKVVIVSD
+46 DKVVITSD
-54 SQSFKEND
+54 DKDFKEAD
-62 LKDYLH
+62 LRDYLH
-68 QRPNFKTFGLMK
+68 QRPNFKAFGLIK
-80 WQLYVY
+80 WQLYLY
-86 NWSGRNEKRWLSKQL
+86 NWSGKNDKSWVNKQL
-101 RRIGEAPVI
+101 RRMGEAPVVL
-110 MDTTL
+110 DTML
-115 ILQSEHELER
+115 VEQSADELER
-125 LLVNKGYI
+125 FLVNKGYI
-133 QANVSHA
+133 HA
-140 IDTTRHKKAVV
+140 DVTTRIDTLRHKKAVV

-161 LIRDYRMQLSD
+161 RIRNYQTAISD
-172 ARLDSIA
+172 PVIDSIA
-179 HLPAKKRTWLANMF
+179 HIPPKKRNWLSNMF
-193 MTPDEDY
+193 KPSNEDY
-200 DSLVKNGNLFDR
+200 VSLVKEGNPFDR
-212 DVLDRERSRITKLV
+212 DLLDLERSRVTKLV
-226 RNRGYYAFNKD
+226 RREGYYAFNKD
-237 NLAYEADSSL
+237 HLAYMADSAF
-247 SKNEVA
+247 NQNAVD
-253 LEMILKPYRRLMAD
+253 LEMYLKPYRRLKED
-267 GSVAEE
+267 GSVKEE
-273 PHRPYYINNVTII
+273 AHRPYYINKVTVVA
-286 PDYDPLSTEADNRAI
+286 DYDPLKSELENSMSLR
-301 LVDTLR
+301 DTMK
-307 AGDVSVVYGKKG
+307 AGDIYVVYANR

-324 STLARSVFL
+324 SALARSVYL
-333 SPGALFNEVSV
+333 APGKQYDESNV

-359 INIRFREFEENDT
+359 INIRFREFEENDSL
-372 MKLDCAVLAA
+372 KLDCSILAA

-394 GTHSAGDL
+394 GIHSAGDL

-413 NLFRRSESFTFKV
+413 NLFRRSETFSFKV

-436 QSSIDGN
+436 KSSIDGN
-443 YWEFGAESGI
+443 YWEFGAETGLM
-453 TFPRF
+453 FPRF

-463 RNSFKRR
+463 SESFKRR
-470 LKATTEFK
+470 MKATTEFK

-495 GGWSYIWQDRFNTQA
+495 GGWSYIWQDRLNTQS

-524 PKIDPAFAD
+524 PKIDKAFAD

-554 TYSFNNYVPQNRI
+554 TYTFNNYVPQNKN
-567 RNTHSLRVSIE
+567 RNTHSLRVSVE

-586 VSKMVGAK
+586 FSKVLGAH
-594 KNENGN
+594 KNDKGS

-621 IVLDTKNRVAYRIG
+621 IALDAKNRVAYRIG

-692 DLNLEYRT
+692 DMNLEYRT
-700 KLFWKFELAAYV
+700 KLFWKFEMAAYV
-712 DGGNIWTFHEDASH
+712 DAGNIWIFHEDASH
-726 PQANFDFLRFY
+726 PKANFDFSRFY

-764 AYDPQQRGSK
+764 AYDPQQRGGK
-774 KWAIKSP
+774 KWAIKNP
-781 NLNSR
+781 NFNSR

>member
-1 MYFCRAYLLMRM
+1 MRIRLLYIA
-13 KTVLRYTI
+13 VVIAALS
-21 QLLGFLCLLSGCS
+21 LLTGCS
-34 STRYVPDNQYLL
+34 STKYVPDNQYLL
-46 DKVVIVSD
+46 DKVVITSD
-54 SQSFKEND
+54 DKDFKEAD
-62 LKDYLH
+62 LRDYLH
-68 QRPNFKTFGLMK
+68 QRPNFKAFGLIK
-80 WQLYVY
+80 WQLYLY
-86 NWSGRNEKRWLSKQL
+86 NWSGKNDKSWVNKQL
-101 RRIGEAPVI
+101 RRMGEAPVVL
-110 MDTTL
+110 DTML
-115 ILQSEHELER
+115 VEQSADELER
-125 LLVNKGYI
+125 FLVNKGYI
-133 QANVSHA
+133 HA
-140 IDTTRHKKAVV
+140 DVTTRIDTLRHKKAVV

-161 LIRDYRMQLSD
+161 RIRNYQTAISD
-172 ARLDSIA
+172 PVIDSIA
-179 HLPAKKRTWLANMF
+179 HIPPKKRNWLSNMF
-193 MTPDEDY
+193 KPSNEDY
-200 DSLVKNGNLFDR
+200 VSLVKEGNPFDR
-212 DVLDRERSRITKLV
+212 DLLDLERSRVTKLV
-226 RNRGYYAFNKD
+226 RREGYYAFNKD
-237 NLAYEADSSL
+237 HLAYMADSAF
-247 SKNEVA
+247 NQNAVD
-253 LEMILKPYRRLMAD
+253 LEMYLKPYRRLKED
-267 GSVAEE
+267 GSVKEGA
-273 PHRPYYINNVTII
+273 HRPYYINKVTVVA
-286 PDYDPLSTEADNRAI
+286 DYDPLKSELENSMSLR
-301 LVDTLR
+301 DTMK
-307 AGDVSVVYGKKG
+307 AGDIYVVYANR

-324 STLARSVFL
+324 SALARSVYL
-333 SPGALFNEVSV
+333 APGKQYDESNV

-359 INIRFREFEENDT
+359 INIRFREFEENDSL
-372 MKLDCAVLAA
+372 KLDCSILAA

-413 NLFRRSESFTFKV
+413 NLFRRSETFSFKV

-436 QSSIDGN
+436 KSSIDGN
-443 YWEFGAESGI
+443 YWEFGAETGLM
-453 TFPRF
+453 FPRF

-463 RNSFKRR
+463 SESFKRR
-470 LKATTEFK
+470 MKATTEFK

-495 GGWSYIWQDRFNTQA
+495 GGWSYIWQDRLNTQS

-524 PKIDPAFAD
+524 PKIDKAFAD

-554 TYSFNNYVPQNRI
+554 TYTFNNYVPQNKN
-567 RNTHSLRVSIE
+567 RNTHSLRVSVE

-586 VSKMVGAK
+586 FSKVLGAH
-594 KNENGN
+594 KNDKGS

-621 IVLDTKNRVAYRIG
+621 IALDAKNRVAYRIG

-692 DLNLEYRT
+692 DMNLEYRT
-700 KLFWKFELAAYV
+700 KLFWKFEMAAYV
-712 DGGNIWTFHEDASH
+712 DAGNIWTFHEDASH
-726 PQANFDFLRFY
+726 PKANFDFSRFY

-764 AYDPQQRGSK
+764 AYDPQQRGGK
-774 KWAIKSP
+774 KWVIKNP
-781 NLNSR
+781 NFNSR

>member
-1 MYFCRAYLLMRM
+1 MRIRLLYIA
-13 KTVLRYTI
+13 VVIAALS
-21 QLLGFLCLLSGCS
+21 LLTGCS
-34 STRYVPDNQYLL
+34 STKYVPDNQYLL
-46 DKVVIVSD
+46 DKVVITSD
-54 SQSFKEND
+54 DKDFKEAD
-62 LKDYLH
+62 LRDYLH
-68 QRPNFKTFGLMK
+68 QRPNFKAFGLIK
-80 WQLYVY
+80 WQLYLY
-86 NWSGRNEKRWLSKQL
+86 NWSGKNDKSWVNKQL
-101 RRIGEAPVI
+101 RRMGEAPVVL
-110 MDTTL
+110 DTML
-115 ILQSEHELER
+115 VEQSADELER
-125 LLVNKGYI
+125 FLVNKGYI
-133 QANVSHA
+133 HA
-140 IDTTRHKKAVV
+140 DVTTRIDTLRHKKAVV

-161 LIRDYRMQLSD
+161 RIRNYQTAISD
-172 ARLDSIA
+172 PVIDSIA
-179 HLPAKKRTWLANMF
+179 HIPPKKRNWLSNMF
-193 MTPDEDY
+193 KPSNEDY
-200 DSLVKNGNLFDR
+200 VSLVKEGNPFDR
-212 DVLDRERSRITKLV
+212 DLLDLERSRVTKLV
-226 RNRGYYAFNKD
+226 RREGYYAFNKD
-237 NLAYEADSSL
+237 HLAYMADSAF
-247 SKNEVA
+247 NQNAVD
-253 LEMILKPYRRLMAD
+253 LEMYLKPYRRLKED
-267 GSVAEE
+267 GSVKEE
-273 PHRPYYINNVTII
+273 AHRPYYINKVTVVA
-286 PDYDPLSTEADNRAI
+286 DYDPLKSELENSMSLR
-301 LVDTLR
+301 DTMK
-307 AGDVSVVYGKKG
+307 AGDIYVVYANR

-324 STLARSVFL
+324 SALARSVYL
-333 SPGALFNEVSV
+333 APGKQYDESNV

-359 INIRFREFEENDT
+359 INIRFRELEENDSL
-372 MKLDCAVLAA
+372 KLDCSILAA

-413 NLFRRSESFTFKV
+413 NLFRRSETFSFKV

-436 QSSIDGN
+436 KSSIDGN
-443 YWEFGAESGI
+443 YWEFGAETGLM
-453 TFPRF
+453 FPRF

-463 RNSFKRR
+463 SESFKRR
-470 LKATTEFK
+470 MKATTEFK

-495 GGWSYIWQDRFNTQA
+495 GGWSYIWQDRLNTQS

-524 PKIDPAFAD
+524 PKIDKAFVD

-554 TYSFNNYVPQNRI
+554 TYTFNNYVPQNKN
-567 RNTHSLRVSIE
+567 RNTHSLRVSVE

-586 VSKMVGAK
+586 FSKVLGAH
-594 KNENGN
+594 KNDKGS

-621 IVLDTKNRVAYRIG
+621 IALDAKNRVAYRIG

-692 DLNLEYRT
+692 DMNLEYRT
-700 KLFWKFELAAYV
+700 KLFWKFEMAAYV
-712 DGGNIWTFHEDASH
+712 DAGNIWTFHEDASH
-726 PQANFDFLRFY
+726 PKANFDFSRFY

-764 AYDPQQRGSK
+764 AYDPQQRGGK
-774 KWAIKSP
+774 KWAIKNP
-781 NLNSR
+781 NFNSR

>member
-1 MYFCRAYLLMRM
+1 MRIRLLYIA
-13 KTVLRYTI
+13 VVIAALS
-21 QLLGFLCLLSGCS
+21 LLTGCS
-34 STRYVPDNQYLL
+34 STKYVPDNQYLL
-46 DKVVIVSD
+46 DKVVITSD
-54 SQSFKEND
+54 DKDFKEAD
-62 LKDYLH
+62 LRDYLH
-68 QRPNFKTFGLMK
+68 QRPNFKAFGLIK
-80 WQLYVY
+80 WQLYLY
-86 NWSGRNEKRWLSKQL
+86 NWSGKNDKSWVNKQL
-101 RRIGEAPVI
+101 RRMGEAPVVL
-110 MDTTL
+110 DTML
-115 ILQSEHELER
+115 VEQSADELER
-125 LLVNKGYI
+125 FLVNKGYI
-133 QANVSHA
+133 HA
-140 IDTTRHKKAVV
+140 DVTTRIDTLRHKKAVV

-161 LIRDYRMQLSD
+161 RIRNYQTAISD
-172 ARLDSIA
+172 PVIDSIA
-179 HLPAKKRTWLANMF
+179 HIPPKKRNWLSNMF
-193 MTPDEDY
+193 KPSNEDY
-200 DSLVKNGNLFDR
+200 VSLVKEGNPFDR
-212 DVLDRERSRITKLV
+212 DLLDLERSRVTKLV
-226 RNRGYYAFNKD
+226 RREGYYAFNKD
-237 NLAYEADSSL
+237 HLAYMADSAF
-247 SKNEVA
+247 NQNAVD
-253 LEMILKPYRRLMAD
+253 LEMYLKPYRRLKED
-267 GSVAEE
+267 GSVKEGA
-273 PHRPYYINNVTII
+273 HRPYYINKVTVVA
-286 PDYDPLSTEADNRAI
+286 DYDPLKSELENSMSLR
-301 LVDTLR
+301 DTMK
-307 AGDVSVVYGKKG
+307 AGDIYVVYANR

-324 STLARSVFL
+324 SALARSVYL
-333 SPGALFNEVSV
+333 APGKQYDESNV

-359 INIRFREFEENDT
+359 INIRFREFEENDSL
-372 MKLDCAVLAA
+372 KLDCSILAA

-413 NLFRRSESFTFKV
+413 NLFRRSETFSFKV

-436 QSSIDGN
+436 KSSIDGN
-443 YWEFGAESGI
+443 YWEFGAETGLM
-453 TFPRF
+453 FPRF

-463 RNSFKRR
+463 SESFKRR
-470 LKATTEFK
+470 MKATTEFK

-495 GGWSYIWQDRFNTQA
+495 GGWSYIWQDRLNTQS

-524 PKIDPAFAD
+524 PKIDKAFAD

-554 TYSFNNYVPQNRI
+554 TYTFNNYVPQNKN
-567 RNTHSLRVSIE
+567 RNTHSLRVSVE

-586 VSKMVGAK
+586 FSKVLGAH
-594 KNENGN
+594 KNDKGS

-621 IVLDTKNRVAYRIG
+621 IALDAKNRVAYRIG
-635 VGVGYPY
+635 VGVGDPY

-692 DLNLEYRT
+692 DMNLEYRT
-700 KLFWKFELAAYV
+700 KLFWKFEMAAYV
-712 DGGNIWTFHEDASH
+712 DAGNIWTFHEDASH
-726 PQANFDFLRFY
+726 PKANFDFSRFY

-764 AYDPQQRGSK
+764 AYDPQQRGGK
-774 KWAIKSP
+774 KWAIKNP
-781 NLNSR
+781 NFNSR

>member
-1 MYFCRAYLLMRM
+1 MRIRLLYIA
-13 KTVLRYTI
+13 VVIAALS
-21 QLLGFLCLLSGCS
+21 LLTGCS
-34 STRYVPDNQYLL
+34 STKYVPDNQYLL
-46 DKVVIVSD
+46 DKVVITSD
-54 SQSFKEND
+54 DKDFKEAD
-62 LKDYLH
+62 LRDYLH
-68 QRPNFKTFGLMK
+68 QRPNFKAFGLIK
-80 WQLYVY
+80 WQLYLY
-86 NWSGRNEKRWLSKQL
+86 NWSGKNDKSWVNKQL
-101 RRIGEAPVI
+101 RRMGEAPVVL
-110 MDTTL
+110 DTML
-115 ILQSEHELER
+115 VEQSADELER
-125 LLVNKGYI
+125 FLVNKGYI
-133 QANVSHA
+133 HA
-140 IDTTRHKKAVV
+140 DVTTRIDTLRHKKAVV

-161 LIRDYRMQLSD
+161 RIRNYQTAISD
-172 ARLDSIA
+172 PVIDSIA
-179 HLPAKKRTWLANMF
+179 HIPPKKRNWLSNMF
-193 MTPDEDY
+193 KPSNEDY
-200 DSLVKNGNLFDR
+200 VSLVKEGNPFDR
-212 DVLDRERSRITKLV
+212 DLLDLERSRVTKLV
-226 RNRGYYAFNKD
+226 RREGYYAFNKD
-237 NLAYEADSSL
+237 HLAYMADSAF
-247 SKNEVA
+247 NQNAVD
-253 LEMILKPYRRLMAD
+253 LEMYLKPYRRLKED
-267 GSVAEE
+267 GSVKEGA
-273 PHRPYYINNVTII
+273 HRPYYINKVTVVA
-286 PDYDPLSTEADNRAI
+286 DYDPLKSELENSMSLR
-301 LVDTLR
+301 DTMK
-307 AGDVSVVYGKKG
+307 AGDIYVVYANR

-324 STLARSVFL
+324 SALARSVYL
-333 SPGALFNEVSV
+333 APGKQYDESNV

-359 INIRFREFEENDT
+359 INIRFREFEENDSL
-372 MKLDCAVLAA
+372 KLDCSILAA

-413 NLFRRSESFTFKV
+413 NLFRRSETFSFKV

-436 QSSIDGN
+436 KSSIDGN
-443 YWEFGAESGI
+443 YWEFGAETGLM
-453 TFPRF
+453 FPRF

-463 RNSFKRR
+463 SESFKRR
-470 LKATTEFK
+470 MKATTEFK

-495 GGWSYIWQDRFNTQA
+495 GGWSYIWQDRLNTQS

-524 PKIDPAFAD
+524 PKIDKAFAD

-554 TYSFNNYVPQNRI
+554 TYTFNNYVPQNKN
-567 RNTHSLRVSIE
+567 RNTHSLRVSVE

-586 VSKMVGAK
+586 FSKVLGAH
-594 KNENGN
+594 KNDKGS

-621 IVLDTKNRVAYRIG
+621 IALDAKNRVAYRIG

-692 DLNLEYRT
+692 DMNLEYRT
-700 KLFWKFELAAYV
+700 KLFWKFEMAAYV
-712 DGGNIWTFHEDASH
+712 DAGNIWTFHEDASH
-726 PQANFDFLRFY
+726 PKANFDFSRFY

-757 RFDTGMK
+757 RFDSGMK
-764 AYDPQQRGSK
+764 AYDPQQRGGK
-774 KWAIKSP
+774 KWVIKNP
-781 NLNSR
+781 NFNSR

>member
-1 MYFCRAYLLMRM
+1 MRIRLLYIA
-13 KTVLRYTI
+13 VVIAALS
-21 QLLGFLCLLSGCS
+21 LLTGCS
-34 STRYVPDNQYLL
+34 STKYVPDNQYLL
-46 DKVVIVSD
+46 DKVVITSD
-54 SQSFKEND
+54 DKDFKEAD
-62 LKDYLH
+62 LRDYLH
-68 QRPNFKTFGLMK
+68 QRPNFKAFGLIK
-80 WQLYVY
+80 WQLYLY
-86 NWSGRNEKRWLSKQL
+86 NWSGKNDKSWVNKQL
-101 RRIGEAPVI
+101 RRMGEAPVVL
-110 MDTTL
+110 DTML
-115 ILQSEHELER
+115 VEQSADELER
-125 LLVNKGYI
+125 FLVNKGYI
-133 QANVSHA
+133 HA
-140 IDTTRHKKAVV
+140 DVTTRIDTLRHKKAVV

-161 LIRDYRMQLSD
+161 RIRNYQTAISD
-172 ARLDSIA
+172 PVIDSIA
-179 HLPAKKRTWLANMF
+179 HIPPKKRNWLSNMF
-193 MTPDEDY
+193 KPSNEDY
-200 DSLVKNGNLFDR
+200 VSLVKEGNPFDR
-212 DVLDRERSRITKLV
+212 DLLDLERSRVTKLV
-226 RNRGYYAFNKD
+226 RREGYYAFNKD
-237 NLAYEADSSL
+237 HLAYMADSAFNL
-247 SKNEVA
+247 NAVD
-253 LEMILKPYRRLMAD
+253 LEMYLKPYRRLKED
-267 GSVAEE
+267 GSVKEE
-273 PHRPYYINNVTII
+273 AHRPYYINKVTVVA
-286 PDYDPLSTEADNRAI
+286 DYDPLKSELENSMSLR
-301 LVDTLR
+301 DTMK
-307 AGDVSVVYGKKG
+307 AGDIYVVYANR

-324 STLARSVFL
+324 SALARSVYL
-333 SPGALFNEVSV
+333 APGKQYDESNV

-359 INIRFREFEENDT
+359 INIRFREFEENDSL
-372 MKLDCAVLAA
+372 KLDCSILAA

-413 NLFRRSESFTFKV
+413 NLFRRSETFSFKV

-436 QSSIDGN
+436 KSSIDGN
-443 YWEFGAESGI
+443 YWEFGAETGLM
-453 TFPRF
+453 FPRF

-463 RNSFKRR
+463 SESFKRR
-470 LKATTEFK
+470 MKATTEFK

-495 GGWSYIWQDRFNTQA
+495 GGWSYIWQDRLNTQS

-524 PKIDPAFAD
+524 PKIDKAFAD

-554 TYSFNNYVPQNRI
+554 TYTFNNYVPQNKN
-567 RNTHSLRVSIE
+567 RNTHSLRVSVE

-586 VSKMVGAK
+586 FSKVLGAH
-594 KNENGN
+594 KNDKGS

-621 IVLDTKNRVAYRIG
+621 IALDAKNRVAYRIG

-692 DLNLEYRT
+692 DMNLEYRT
-700 KLFWKFELAAYV
+700 KLFWKFEMAAYV
-712 DGGNIWTFHEDASH
+712 DAGNIWTFHEDASH
-726 PQANFDFLRFY
+726 PKANFDFSRFY

-764 AYDPQQRGSK
+764 AYDPQQRGGK
-774 KWAIKSP
+774 KWAIKNP
-781 NLNSR
+781 NFNSR

>member
-1 MYFCRAYLLMRM
+1 MRIRLLYIA
-13 KTVLRYTI
+13 VVIAALS
-21 QLLGFLCLLSGCS
+21 LLTGCS
-34 STRYVPDNQYLL
+34 STKYVPDNQYLL
-46 DKVVIVSD
+46 DKVVITSD
-54 SQSFKEND
+54 DKDFKEAD
-62 LKDYLH
+62 LRDYLH
-68 QRPNFKTFGLMK
+68 QRPNFKAFGLIK
-80 WQLYVY
+80 WQLYLY
-86 NWSGRNEKRWLSKQL
+86 NWSGKNDKSWVNKQL
-101 RRIGEAPVI
+101 RRMGEAPVVL
-110 MDTTL
+110 DTML
-115 ILQSEHELER
+115 VEQSADELER
-125 LLVNKGYI
+125 FLVNKGYI
-133 QANVSHA
+133 HA
-140 IDTTRHKKAVV
+140 DVTTRIDTLRHKKAVV

-161 LIRDYRMQLSD
+161 RIRNYQTVISD
-172 ARLDSIA
+172 PVIDSIA
-179 HLPAKKRTWLANMF
+179 HIPPKKRNWLSNMF
-193 MTPDEDY
+193 KPSNEDY
-200 DSLVKNGNLFDR
+200 VSLVKEGNPFDR
-212 DVLDRERSRITKLV
+212 DLLDLERSRVTKLV
-226 RNRGYYAFNKD
+226 RREGYYAFNKD
-237 NLAYEADSSL
+237 HLAYMADSAF
-247 SKNEVA
+247 NQNAVD
-253 LEMILKPYRRLMAD
+253 LEMYLKPYRRLKED
-267 GSVAEE
+267 GSVKEE
-273 PHRPYYINNVTII
+273 AHRPYYINKVTVVA
-286 PDYDPLSTEADNRAI
+286 DYDPLKSELENSMSLR
-301 LVDTLR
+301 DTMK
-307 AGDVSVVYGKKG
+307 AGDIYVVYANR

-324 STLARSVFL
+324 SALARSVYL
-333 SPGALFNEVSV
+333 ASGKQYDESNV

-359 INIRFREFEENDT
+359 INIRFREFEENDSL
-372 MKLDCAVLAA
+372 KLDCSILAA

-413 NLFRRSESFTFKV
+413 NLFRRSETFSFKV

-436 QSSIDGN
+436 KSSIDGN
-443 YWEFGAESGI
+443 YWEFGAETGLM
-453 TFPRF
+453 FPRF

-463 RNSFKRR
+463 SESFKRR
-470 LKATTEFK
+470 MKATTEFK

-495 GGWSYIWQDRFNTQA
+495 GGWSYIWQDRLNTQS

-524 PKIDPAFAD
+524 PKIDKAFAD

-554 TYSFNNYVPQNRI
+554 TYTFNNYVPQNKN
-567 RNTHSLRVSIE
+567 RNTHSLRVSVE

-586 VSKMVGAK
+586 FSKVLGAH
-594 KNENGN
+594 KNDKGS

-621 IVLDTKNRVAYRIG
+621 IALDAKNRVAYRIG

-692 DLNLEYRT
+692 DMNLEYRT
-700 KLFWKFELAAYV
+700 KLFWKFEMAAYV
-712 DGGNIWTFHEDASH
+712 DAGNIWTFHEDASH
-726 PQANFDFLRFY
+726 PKANFDFSRFY

-764 AYDPQQRGSK
+764 AYDPQQRGGK
-774 KWAIKSP
+774 KWAIKNP
-781 NLNSR
+781 NFNSR

>member
-1 MYFCRAYLLMRM
+1 MRIRLLYIA
-13 KTVLRYTI
+13 VVIAALS
-21 QLLGFLCLLSGCS
+21 LLTGCS
-34 STRYVPDNQYLL
+34 STKYVPDNQYLL
-46 DKVVIVSD
+46 DKVVITSD
-54 SQSFKEND
+54 DKDFKEAD
-62 LKDYLH
+62 LRDYLH
-68 QRPNFKTFGLMK
+68 QRPNFKAFGLIK
-80 WQLYVY
+80 WQLYLY
-86 NWSGRNEKRWLSKQL
+86 NWSGKNDKSWVNKQL
-101 RRIGEAPVI
+101 RRMGEAPVVL
-110 MDTTL
+110 DTML
-115 ILQSEHELER
+115 VEQSADELER
-125 LLVNKGYI
+125 FLVNKGYI
-133 QANVSHA
+133 HTDVTTR
-140 IDTTRHKKAVV
+140 IDTLRHKKAVV

-161 LIRDYRMQLSD
+161 RIRNYQTAISD
-172 ARLDSIA
+172 PVIDSIA
-179 HLPAKKRTWLANMF
+179 HIPPKKRNWLSNMF
-193 MTPDEDY
+193 KPSNEDY
-200 DSLVKNGNLFDR
+200 VSLVKEGNPFDR
-212 DVLDRERSRITKLV
+212 DLLDLERSRVTKLV
-226 RNRGYYAFNKD
+226 RREGYYAFNKD
-237 NLAYEADSSL
+237 HLAYMADSAF
-247 SKNEVA
+247 NQNAVD
-253 LEMILKPYRRLMAD
+253 LEMYLKPYRRLKED
-267 GSVAEE
+267 GSVKEE
-273 PHRPYYINNVTII
+273 AHRPYYINKVTVVA
-286 PDYDPLSTEADNRAI
+286 DYDPLKSELENSMSLR
-301 LVDTLR
+301 DTMK
-307 AGDVSVVYGKKG
+307 AGDIYVVYANR

-324 STLARSVFL
+324 SALARSVYL
-333 SPGALFNEVSV
+333 APGKQYDESNV

-359 INIRFREFEENDT
+359 INIRFREFEENDSL
-372 MKLDCAVLAA
+372 KLDCSILAA

-413 NLFRRSESFTFKV
+413 NLFRRSETFSFKV

-436 QSSIDGN
+436 KSSIDGN
-443 YWEFGAESGI
+443 YWEFGAETGLM
-453 TFPRF
+453 FPRF

-463 RNSFKRR
+463 SESFKRR
-470 LKATTEFK
+470 MKATTEFK

-495 GGWSYIWQDRFNTQA
+495 GGWSYIWQDRLNTQS

-524 PKIDPAFAD
+524 PKIDKAFAD

-554 TYSFNNYVPQNRI
+554 TYTFNNYVPQNKN
-567 RNTHSLRVSIE
+567 RNTHSLRVSVE

-586 VSKMVGAK
+586 FSKVLGAH
-594 KNENGN
+594 KNDKGS

-621 IVLDTKNRVAYRIG
+621 IALDAKNRVAYRIG

-692 DLNLEYRT
+692 DMNLEYRT
-700 KLFWKFELAAYV
+700 KLFWKFEMAAYV
-712 DGGNIWTFHEDASH
+712 DAGNIWTFHEDASH
-726 PQANFDFLRFY
+726 PKANFDFSRFY

-764 AYDPQQRGSK
+764 AYDPQQRGGK
-774 KWAIKSP
+774 KWAIKNP
-781 NLNSR
+781 NFNSR

>member
-1 MYFCRAYLLMRM
+1 MRIRLLYIA
-13 KTVLRYTI
+13 VVIAALS
-21 QLLGFLCLLSGCS
+21 LLTGCS
-34 STRYVPDNQYLL
+34 STKYVPDNQYLL
-46 DKVVIVSD
+46 DKVVITSD
-54 SQSFKEND
+54 DKDFKEAD
-62 LKDYLH
+62 LRDYLH
-68 QRPNFKTFGLMK
+68 QRPNFKAFGLIK
-80 WQLYVY
+80 WQLYLY
-86 NWSGRNEKRWLSKQL
+86 NWSGKNDKSWVNKQL
-101 RRIGEAPVI
+101 RRMGEAPVVL
-110 MDTTL
+110 DTML
-115 ILQSEHELER
+115 VEQSADELER
-125 LLVNKGYI
+125 FLVNKGYI
-133 QANVSHA
+133 HA
-140 IDTTRHKKAVV
+140 DVTTRIDTLRHKKAVV

-161 LIRDYRMQLSD
+161 RIRNYQTAISD
-172 ARLDSIA
+172 PVIDSIA
-179 HLPAKKRTWLANMF
+179 HIPPKKRNWLSNMF
-193 MTPDEDY
+193 KPSNEDY
-200 DSLVKNGNLFDR
+200 VSLVKEGNPFDR
-212 DVLDRERSRITKLV
+212 DLLDLERGRVTKLV
-226 RNRGYYAFNKD
+226 RREGYYAFNKD
-237 NLAYEADSSL
+237 HLAYMADSAF
-247 SKNEVA
+247 NQNAVD
-253 LEMILKPYRRLMAD
+253 LEMYLKPYRRLKED
-267 GSVAEE
+267 GFVKEE
-273 PHRPYYINNVTII
+273 AHRPYYINKVTVVA
-286 PDYDPLSTEADNRAI
+286 DYDPLKSELENSMSLR
-301 LVDTLR
+301 DTMK
-307 AGDVSVVYGKKG
+307 AGDIYVVYANR

-324 STLARSVFL
+324 SALARSVYL
-333 SPGALFNEVSV
+333 APGKQYDESNV

-359 INIRFREFEENDT
+359 INIRFREFEENDSL
-372 MKLDCAVLAA
+372 KLDCSILAA

-413 NLFRRSESFTFKV
+413 NLFRRSETFSFKV

-436 QSSIDGN
+436 KSSIDGN
-443 YWEFGAESGI
+443 YWEFGAETGLM
-453 TFPRF
+453 FPRF

-463 RNSFKRR
+463 SESFKRR
-470 LKATTEFK
+470 MKATTEFK

-495 GGWSYIWQDRFNTQA
+495 GGWSYIWQDRLNTQS

-524 PKIDPAFAD
+524 PKIDKAFAD

-554 TYSFNNYVPQNRI
+554 TYTFNNYVPQNKN
-567 RNTHSLRVSIE
+567 RNTHSLRVSVE

-586 VSKMVGAK
+586 FSKVLGAH
-594 KNENGN
+594 KNDKGS

-621 IVLDTKNRVAYRIG
+621 IALDAKNRVAYRIG

-692 DLNLEYRT
+692 DMNLEYRT
-700 KLFWKFELAAYV
+700 KLFWKFEMAAYV
-712 DGGNIWTFHEDASH
+712 DAGNIWTFHEDASH
-726 PQANFDFLRFY
+726 PKANFDFSRFY

-764 AYDPQQRGSK
+764 AYDPQQRGGK
-774 KWAIKSP
+774 KWAIKNP
-781 NLNSR
+781 NFNSR

>member
-1 MYFCRAYLLMRM
+1 MRIRLLYIA
-13 KTVLRYTI
+13 VVIAALS
-21 QLLGFLCLLSGCS
+21 LLTGCS
-34 STRYVPDNQYLL
+34 STKYVPDNQYLL
-46 DKVVIVSD
+46 DKVVITSD
-54 SQSFKEND
+54 DKDFKEAD
-62 LKDYLH
+62 LRDYLH
-68 QRPNFKTFGLMK
+68 QRPNFKAFGLIK
-80 WQLYVY
+80 WQLYLY
-86 NWSGRNEKRWLSKQL
+86 NWSGKNDKSWVNKQL
-101 RRIGEAPVI
+101 RRMGEAPVVL
-110 MDTTL
+110 DTML
-115 ILQSEHELER
+115 VEQSADELER
-125 LLVNKGYI
+125 FLVNKGYI
-133 QANVSHA
+133 HA
-140 IDTTRHKKAVV
+140 DVTTRIDTLRHKKAVV

-161 LIRDYRMQLSD
+161 RIRNYQTAISD
-172 ARLDSIA
+172 PVIDSIA
-179 HLPAKKRTWLANMF
+179 HIPPKKRNWLSNMF
-193 MTPDEDY
+193 KPSNEDY
-200 DSLVKNGNLFDR
+200 VSLVKEGNPFDR
-212 DVLDRERSRITKLV
+212 DLLDLERSRVTKLV
-226 RNRGYYAFNKD
+226 RREGYYAFNKD
-237 NLAYEADSSL
+237 HLAYMADSAF
-247 SKNEVA
+247 NQNAVD
-253 LEMILKPYRRLMAD
+253 LEMYLKPYRRLKED
-267 GSVAEE
+267 GSVKEE
-273 PHRPYYINNVTII
+273 AHRPYYINKVTVVA
-286 PDYDPLSTEADNRAI
+286 DYDPLKSELENSMSLR
-301 LVDTLR
+301 DTMK
-307 AGDVSVVYGKKG
+307 AGDIYVVYANR

-324 STLARSVFL
+324 SALARSVYL
-333 SPGALFNEVSV
+333 APGKQYDESNV

-359 INIRFREFEENDT
+359 INIRFREFEENDSL
-372 MKLDCAVLAA
+372 KLDCSILAA

-413 NLFRRSESFTFKV
+413 NLFRRSETFSFKV

-436 QSSIDGN
+436 KSSIDGN
-443 YWEFGAESGI
+443 YWEFGAETGLM
-453 TFPRF
+453 FPRF

-463 RNSFKRR
+463 SESFKRR
-470 LKATTEFK
+470 MKATTEFK

-495 GGWSYIWQDRFNTQA
+495 GGWSYIWQDRLNTQS

-524 PKIDPAFAD
+524 PKIDKAFAD

-554 TYSFNNYVPQNRI
+554 TYTFNNYVPQNKN
-567 RNTHSLRVSIE
+567 RNTHSLRVSVE

-586 VSKMVGAK
+586 FSKVLGAH
-594 KNENGN
+594 KNDKGS

-621 IVLDTKNRVAYRIG
+621 IAMDAKNRVAYRIG

-692 DLNLEYRT
+692 DMNLEYRT
-700 KLFWKFELAAYV
+700 KLFWKFEMAAYV
-712 DGGNIWTFHEDASH
+712 DAGNIWTFHEDASH
-726 PQANFDFLRFY
+726 PKANFDFSRFY

-764 AYDPQQRGSK
+764 AYDPQQRGGK
-774 KWAIKSP
+774 KWAIKNP
-781 NLNSR
+781 NFNSR

>member
-1 MYFCRAYLLMRM
+1 MRIRLLYIA
-13 KTVLRYTI
+13 VVIAALS
-21 QLLGFLCLLSGCS
+21 LLTGCS
-34 STRYVPDNQYLL
+34 STKYVPDNQYLL
-46 DKVVIVSD
+46 DKVVITSD
-54 SQSFKEND
+54 EKDFKEAD
-62 LKDYLH
+62 LRDYLH
-68 QRPNFKTFGLMK
+68 QRPNFKAFGLIK
-80 WQLYVY
+80 WQLYLY
-86 NWSGRNEKRWLSKQL
+86 NWSGKNDKSWVNKQL
-101 RRIGEAPVI
+101 RRMGEAPVVL
-110 MDTTL
+110 DTML
-115 ILQSEHELER
+115 VEQSADELER
-125 LLVNKGYI
+125 FLVNKGYI
-133 QANVSHA
+133 HA
-140 IDTTRHKKAVV
+140 DVTTRIDTLRHKKAVV

-161 LIRDYRMQLSD
+161 RIRNYQTAISD
-172 ARLDSIA
+172 PVIDSIA
-179 HLPAKKRTWLANMF
+179 HIPPKKRNWLSNMF
-193 MTPDEDY
+193 KPSNEDY
-200 DSLVKNGNLFDR
+200 VSLVKEGNPFDR
-212 DVLDRERSRITKLV
+212 DLLDLERSRVTKLV
-226 RNRGYYAFNKD
+226 RREGYYAFNKD
-237 NLAYEADSSL
+237 HLAYMADSAF
-247 SKNEVA
+247 NQNAVD
-253 LEMILKPYRRLMAD
+253 LEMYLKPYRRLKED
-267 GSVAEE
+267 GSVKEE
-273 PHRPYYINNVTII
+273 AHRPYYINKVTVVA
-286 PDYDPLSTEADNRAI
+286 DCDPLKSELENSMSLR
-301 LVDTLR
+301 DTMK
-307 AGDVSVVYGKKG
+307 AGDIYVVYANR

-324 STLARSVFL
+324 SALARSVYL
-333 SPGALFNEVSV
+333 APGKQYDESNV

-359 INIRFREFEENDT
+359 INIRFREFEENDSL
-372 MKLDCAVLAA
+372 KLDCSILAA

-413 NLFRRSESFTFKV
+413 NLFRRSETFSFKV

-436 QSSIDGN
+436 KSSIDGN
-443 YWEFGAESGI
+443 YWEFGAETGLM
-453 TFPRF
+453 FPRF

-463 RNSFKRR
+463 SESFKRR
-470 LKATTEFK
+470 MKATTEFK

-495 GGWSYIWQDRFNTQA
+495 GGWSYIWQDRLNTQS

-524 PKIDPAFAD
+524 PKIDKAFAD

-554 TYSFNNYVPQNRI
+554 TYTFNNYVPQNKN
-567 RNTHSLRVSIE
+567 RNTHSLRVSVE

-586 VSKMVGAK
+586 FSKVLGAH
-594 KNENGN
+594 KNDKGS

-621 IVLDTKNRVAYRIG
+621 IALDAKNRVAYRIG

-692 DLNLEYRT
+692 DMNLEYRT
-700 KLFWKFELAAYV
+700 KLFWKFEMAAYV
-712 DGGNIWTFHEDASH
+712 DAGNIWTFHEDASH
-726 PQANFDFLRFY
+726 PKANFDFSRFY

-764 AYDPQQRGSK
+764 AYDPQQRGGK
-774 KWAIKSP
+774 KWAIKNP
-781 NLNSR
+781 NFNSR

>member
-1 MYFCRAYLLMRM
+1 MRIRLLYIA
-13 KTVLRYTI
+13 VVIAALS
-21 QLLGFLCLLSGCS
+21 LLTGCS
-34 STRYVPDNQYLL
+34 STKYVPDNQYLL
-46 DKVVIVSD
+46 DKVVITSD
-54 SQSFKEND
+54 DKDFKEAD
-62 LKDYLH
+62 LRDYLH
-68 QRPNFKTFGLMK
+68 QRPNFKAFGLIK
-80 WQLYVY
+80 WQLYLY
-86 NWSGRNEKRWLSKQL
+86 NWSGKNDKSWVNKQL
-101 RRIGEAPVI
+101 RRMGEAPVVL
-110 MDTTL
+110 DTML
-115 ILQSEHELER
+115 VEQSADELER
-125 LLVNKGYI
+125 FLVNKGYI
-133 QANVSHA
+133 HTDVTTR
-140 IDTTRHKKAVV
+140 IDTLRHKKAVV

-161 LIRDYRMQLSD
+161 RIRNYQTAISD
-172 ARLDSIA
+172 PVIDSIA
-179 HLPAKKRTWLANMF
+179 HIPPKKRNWLSNMF
-193 MTPDEDY
+193 KPSNEDY
-200 DSLVKNGNLFDR
+200 VSLVKEGNPFDR
-212 DVLDRERSRITKLV
+212 DLLDLERSRVTKLV
-226 RNRGYYAFNKD
+226 RREGYYAFNKD
-237 NLAYEADSSL
+237 HLAYMADSAF
-247 SKNEVA
+247 NQNAVD
-253 LEMILKPYRRLMAD
+253 LEMYLKPYRRLKED
-267 GSVAEE
+267 GSVKEE
-273 PHRPYYINNVTII
+273 AHRPYYINKVTVVA
-286 PDYDPLSTEADNRAI
+286 DYDPLKSELENSMSLR
-301 LVDTLR
+301 DTMK
-307 AGDVSVVYGKKG
+307 AGDIYVVYANR

-324 STLARSVFL
+324 SALARSVYL
-333 SPGALFNEVSV
+333 APGKQYDESNV

-359 INIRFREFEENDT
+359 INIRFREFEENDSL
-372 MKLDCAVLAA
+372 KLDCSILAA

-402 GFASSVNYQHR
+402 GFVSSVNYQHR
-413 NLFRRSESFTFKV
+413 NLFRRSETFSFKV

-436 QSSIDGN
+436 KSSIDGN
-443 YWEFGAESGI
+443 YWEFGAETGLM
-453 TFPRF
+453 FPRF

-463 RNSFKRR
+463 SESFKRR
-470 LKATTEFK
+470 MKATTEFK

-495 GGWSYIWQDRFNTQA
+495 GGWSYIWQDRLNTQS

-524 PKIDPAFAD
+524 PKIDKAFAD

-554 TYSFNNYVPQNRI
+554 TYTFNNYVPQNKN
-567 RNTHSLRVSIE
+567 RNTHSLRVSVE

-586 VSKMVGAK
+586 FSKVLGAH
-594 KNENGN
+594 KNDKGS

-621 IVLDTKNRVAYRIG
+621 IALDAKNRVAYRIG

-692 DLNLEYRT
+692 DMNLEYRT
-700 KLFWKFELAAYV
+700 KLFWKFEMAAYV
-712 DGGNIWTFHEDASH
+712 DAGNIWTFHEDASH
-726 PQANFDFLRFY
+726 PKANFDFSRFY

-764 AYDPQQRGSK
+764 AYDPQQRGGK
-774 KWAIKSP
+774 KWAIKNP
-781 NLNSR
+781 NFNSR

>member
-1 MYFCRAYLLMRM
+1 MRIRLLYIA
-13 KTVLRYTI
+13 VVIAALS
-21 QLLGFLCLLSGCS
+21 LLTGCS
-34 STRYVPDNQYLL
+34 STKYVPDNQYLL
-46 DKVVIVSD
+46 DKVVITSD
-54 SQSFKEND
+54 DKDFKEAD
-62 LKDYLH
+62 LRDYLH
-68 QRPNFKTFGLMK
+68 QRPNFKAFGLIK
-80 WQLYVY
+80 WQLYLY
-86 NWSGRNEKRWLSKQL
+86 NWSGKNDKSWVNKQL
-101 RRIGEAPVI
+101 RRMGEAPVVL
-110 MDTTL
+110 DTML
-115 ILQSEHELER
+115 VEQSADELER
-125 LLVNKGYI
+125 FLVNKGYI
-133 QANVSHA
+133 HA
-140 IDTTRHKKAVV
+140 DVTTRIDTLRHKKAVV

-161 LIRDYRMQLSD
+161 RIRNYQTAISD
-172 ARLDSIA
+172 PVIDSIA
-179 HLPAKKRTWLANMF
+179 HIPPKKRNWLSNMF
-193 MTPDEDY
+193 KPSNEDY
-200 DSLVKNGNLFDR
+200 VSLVKEGNPFDR
-212 DVLDRERSRITKLV
+212 DLLDLERSRVTKLV
-226 RNRGYYAFNKD
+226 RREGYYAFNKD
-237 NLAYEADSSL
+237 HLAYMADSAF
-247 SKNEVA
+247 NQNAVD
-253 LEMILKPYRRLMAD
+253 LEMYLKPYRRLKED
-267 GSVAEE
+267 GSVKEE
-273 PHRPYYINNVTII
+273 AHRPYYINKVTVVA
-286 PDYDPLSTEADNRAI
+286 DYDPLKSELENSMSLR
-301 LVDTLR
+301 DTMK
-307 AGDVSVVYGKKG
+307 AGDIYVVYANR

-324 STLARSVFL
+324 SALARSVYL
-333 SPGALFNEVSV
+333 APGKQYDESNV

-359 INIRFREFEENDT
+359 INIRFREFEENDSL
-372 MKLDCAVLAA
+372 KLDCSILAA

-413 NLFRRSESFTFKV
+413 NLFRRSETFSFKV

-436 QSSIDGN
+436 KSSIDGN
-443 YWEFGAESGI
+443 YWEFGAETGLM
-453 TFPRF
+453 FPRF

-463 RNSFKRR
+463 SESFKRR
-470 LKATTEFK
+470 MKATTEFK

-495 GGWSYIWQDRFNTQA
+495 GGWSYIWQDRLNTQS

-524 PKIDPAFAD
+524 PKIDKAFAD

-554 TYSFNNYVPQNRI
+554 TYTFNNYVPQNKN
-567 RNTHSLRVSIE
+567 RNTHSLRVSVE

-586 VSKMVGAK
+586 FSKVLGAH
-594 KNENGN
+594 KNDKGS

-621 IVLDTKNRVAYRIG
+621 IALDAKNRVAYRIG

-692 DLNLEYRT
+692 DMNLEYRT
-700 KLFWKFELAAYV
+700 KLFWKFEMAAYV
-712 DGGNIWTFHEDASH
+712 DAGNIWTFHEDASH
-726 PQANFDFLRFY
+726 PKANFDFSRFY

-764 AYDPQQRGSK
+764 AYDPQQRGGK
-774 KWAIKSP
+774 KWAIKNP
-781 NLNSR
+781 NFNSR
-786 TGNFAWHFA
+786 TGNFARHFA

>member
-1 MYFCRAYLLMRM
+1 MRIRLLYIA
-13 KTVLRYTI
+13 VVIAALS
-21 QLLGFLCLLSGCS
+21 LLTGCS
-34 STRYVPDNQYLL
+34 STKYVPDNQYLL
-46 DKVVIVSD
+46 DKVVITSD
-54 SQSFKEND
+54 DKDFKEAD
-62 LKDYLH
+62 LRDYLH
-68 QRPNFKTFGLMK
+68 QRPNFKAFGLIK
-80 WQLYVY
+80 WQLYLY
-86 NWSGRNEKRWLSKQL
+86 NWSGKNDKSWVNKQL
-101 RRIGEAPVI
+101 RRMGEAPVVL
-110 MDTTL
+110 DTML
-115 ILQSEHELER
+115 VEQSADELER
-125 LLVNKGYI
+125 FLVNKGYI
-133 QANVSHA
+133 HA
-140 IDTTRHKKAVV
+140 DVTTRIDTLRHKKAVV

-161 LIRDYRMQLSD
+161 RIRNYQTAISD
-172 ARLDSIA
+172 PVIDSIA
-179 HLPAKKRTWLANMF
+179 HIPPKKRNWLSNMF
-193 MTPDEDY
+193 KPSNEDY
-200 DSLVKNGNLFDR
+200 VSLVKEGNPFDR
-212 DVLDRERSRITKLV
+212 DLLDLERSRVTKLV
-226 RNRGYYAFNKD
+226 RREGYYAFNKD
-237 NLAYEADSSL
+237 HLAYMADSAF
-247 SKNEVA
+247 NQNAVD
-253 LEMILKPYRRLMAD
+253 LEMYLKPYRRLKED
-267 GSVAEE
+267 ESVKEE
-273 PHRPYYINNVTII
+273 AHRPYYINKVTVVA
-286 PDYDPLSTEADNRAI
+286 DYDPLKSDLENSMSLR
-301 LVDTLR
+301 DTMK
-307 AGDVSVVYGKKG
+307 AGDIYVVYANR

-324 STLARSVFL
+324 SALARSVYL
-333 SPGALFNEVSV
+333 APGKQYDESNV

-359 INIRFREFEENDT
+359 INIRFREFEENDSL
-372 MKLDCAVLAA
+372 KLDCSILAA

-413 NLFRRSESFTFKV
+413 NLFRRSETFSFKV

-436 QSSIDGN
+436 KSSIDGN
-443 YWEFGAESGI
+443 YWEFGAETGLM
-453 TFPRF
+453 FPRF

-463 RNSFKRR
+463 SESFKRR
-470 LKATTEFK
+470 MKATTEFK

-495 GGWSYIWQDRFNTQA
+495 GGWSYIWQDRLNTQS

-524 PKIDPAFAD
+524 PKIDKAFAD

-554 TYSFNNYVPQNRI
+554 TYTFNNYVPQNKN
-567 RNTHSLRVSIE
+567 RNTHSLRVSVE

-586 VSKMVGAK
+586 FSKVLGAH
-594 KNENGN
+594 KNDKGS

-612 KVDVDFSKN
+612 KVEVDFSKN
-621 IVLDTKNRVAYRIG
+621 IALDAKNRVAYRIG

-692 DLNLEYRT
+692 DMNLEYRT
-700 KLFWKFELAAYV
+700 KLFWKFEMAAYV
-712 DGGNIWTFHEDASH
+712 DAGNIWTFHEDASH
-726 PQANFDFLRFY
+726 PKANFDFSRFY

-764 AYDPQQRGSK
+764 AYDPQQRGGK
-774 KWAIKSP
+774 KWAIKNP
-781 NLNSR
+781 NFNSR

>member
-1 MYFCRAYLLMRM
+1 MRIRLLYIA
-13 KTVLRYTI
+13 VVIAALS
-21 QLLGFLCLLSGCS
+21 LLTGCS
-34 STRYVPDNQYLL
+34 STKYVPDNQYLL
-46 DKVVIVSD
+46 DKVVITSD
-54 SQSFKEND
+54 DKDFKEAD
-62 LKDYLH
+62 LRDYLH
-68 QRPNFKTFGLMK
+68 QRPNFKAFGLIK
-80 WQLYVY
+80 WQLYLY
-86 NWSGRNEKRWLSKQL
+86 NWSGKNDKSWVNKQL
-101 RRIGEAPVI
+101 RRMGEAPVVL
-110 MDTTL
+110 DTML
-115 ILQSEHELER
+115 VEQSADELER
-125 LLVNKGYI
+125 FLVNKGYI
-133 QANVSHA
+133 HA
-140 IDTTRHKKAVV
+140 DVTTRIDTLRHKKAVV

-161 LIRDYRMQLSD
+161 RIRNYQTAISD
-172 ARLDSIA
+172 PVIDSIA
-179 HLPAKKRTWLANMF
+179 HIPPKKRNWLSNMF
-193 MTPDEDY
+193 KPSNEDY
-200 DSLVKNGNLFDR
+200 VSLVKEGNPFDR
-212 DVLDRERSRITKLV
+212 DLLDLERSRVTKLV
-226 RNRGYYAFNKD
+226 RREGYYAFNKD
-237 NLAYEADSSL
+237 HLAYMADSAF
-247 SKNEVA
+247 NQNAVD
-253 LEMILKPYRRLMAD
+253 LEMYLKPYRRLKED
-267 GSVAEE
+267 GSVKEE
-273 PHRPYYINNVTII
+273 AHRPYYINKVTVVA
-286 PDYDPLSTEADNRAI
+286 DYDPLKSELENSMSLR
-301 LVDTLR
+301 DTMK
-307 AGDVSVVYGKKG
+307 AGDIYVVYANH

-324 STLARSVFL
+324 SALARSVYL
-333 SPGALFNEVSV
+333 APGKQYDESNV

-359 INIRFREFEENDT
+359 INIRFREFEENDSL
-372 MKLDCAVLAA
+372 KLDCSILAA

-413 NLFRRSESFTFKV
+413 NLFRRSETFSFKV

-436 QSSIDGN
+436 KSSIDGN
-443 YWEFGAESGI
+443 YWEFGAETGLM
-453 TFPRF
+453 FPRF

-463 RNSFKRR
+463 SESFKRR
-470 LKATTEFK
+470 MKATTEFK

-495 GGWSYIWQDRFNTQA
+495 GGWSYIWQDRLNTQS

-524 PKIDPAFAD
+524 PKIDKAFAD

-554 TYSFNNYVPQNRI
+554 TYTFNNYVPQNKN
-567 RNTHSLRVSIE
+567 RNTHSLRVSVE

-586 VSKMVGAK
+586 FSKVLGAH
-594 KNENGN
+594 KNDKGS

-621 IVLDTKNRVAYRIG
+621 IALDAKNRVAYRIG

-692 DLNLEYRT
+692 DMNLEYRT
-700 KLFWKFELAAYV
+700 KLFWKFEMAAYV
-712 DGGNIWTFHEDASH
+712 DAGNIWTFHDDASH
-726 PQANFDFLRFY
+726 PKANFDFSRFY

-764 AYDPQQRGSK
+764 AYDPQQRGGK
-774 KWAIKSP
+774 KWAIKNP
-781 NLNSR
+781 NFNSR

>member
-1 MYFCRAYLLMRM
+1 MRIRLLYIA
-13 KTVLRYTI
+13 VVIAALS
-21 QLLGFLCLLSGCS
+21 LLTGCS
-34 STRYVPDNQYLL
+34 STKYVPDNQYLL
-46 DKVVIVSD
+46 DKVVITSD
-54 SQSFKEND
+54 DKDFKEAD
-62 LKDYLH
+62 LRDYLH
-68 QRPNFKTFGLMK
+68 QRPNFKAFGLIK
-80 WQLYVY
+80 WQLYLY
-86 NWSGRNEKRWLSKQL
+86 NWSGKNDKSWVNKQL
-101 RRIGEAPVI
+101 RRMGEAPVVL
-110 MDTTL
+110 DTML
-115 ILQSEHELER
+115 VEQSADELER
-125 LLVNKGYI
+125 FLVNKGYI
-133 QANVSHA
+133 HA
-140 IDTTRHKKAVV
+140 DVTTRIDTLRHKKAVV

-161 LIRDYRMQLSD
+161 RIRNYQTAISD
-172 ARLDSIA
+172 PVIDSIA
-179 HLPAKKRTWLANMF
+179 HIPPKKRNWLSNMF
-193 MTPDEDY
+193 KPSNEDY
-200 DSLVKNGNLFDR
+200 VSLVKEGNPFDR
-212 DVLDRERSRITKLV
+212 DLLDLERSRVTKLV
-226 RNRGYYAFNKD
+226 RREGYYAFNKD
-237 NLAYEADSSL
+237 HLAYMADSAF
-247 SKNEVA
+247 NQNAVD
-253 LEMILKPYRRLMAD
+253 LEMYLKPYRRLKED
-267 GSVAEE
+267 GSVKEE
-273 PHRPYYINNVTII
+273 AHRPYYINKVTVVA
-286 PDYDPLSTEADNRAI
+286 DYDPLKSELENSMSLR
-301 LVDTLR
+301 DTMK
-307 AGDVSVVYGKKG
+307 AGDIYVVYANR

-324 STLARSVFL
+324 SALARSVYL
-333 SPGALFNEVSV
+333 APGKQYDESNV

-359 INIRFREFEENDT
+359 INIRFREFEENDSL
-372 MKLDCAVLAA
+372 KLDCSILAA

-413 NLFRRSESFTFKV
+413 NLFRRSETFSFKV

-436 QSSIDGN
+436 KSSIDGN
-443 YWEFGAESGI
+443 YWEFGAETGLM
-453 TFPRF
+453 FPQF

-463 RNSFKRR
+463 SESFKRR
-470 LKATTEFK
+470 MKATTEFK

-495 GGWSYIWQDRFNTQA
+495 GGWSYIWQDRLNTQS

-524 PKIDPAFAD
+524 PKIDKAFAD

-554 TYSFNNYVPQNRI
+554 TYTFNNYVPQNKN
-567 RNTHSLRVSIE
+567 RNTHSLRVSVE

-586 VSKMVGAK
+586 FSKVLGAH
-594 KNENGN
+594 KNDKGS

-621 IVLDTKNRVAYRIG
+621 IALDAKNRVAYRIG

-692 DLNLEYRT
+692 DMNLEYRT
-700 KLFWKFELAAYV
+700 KLFWKFEMAAYV
-712 DGGNIWTFHEDASH
+712 DAGNIWTFHEDASH
-726 PQANFDFLRFY
+726 PKANFDFSRFY

-764 AYDPQQRGSK
+764 AYDPQQRGGK
-774 KWAIKSP
+774 KWAIKNP
-781 NLNSR
+781 NFNSR

>member
-1 MYFCRAYLLMRM
+1 MRIRLLYIA
-13 KTVLRYTI
+13 VVIAALS
-21 QLLGFLCLLSGCS
+21 LLTGCS
-34 STRYVPDNQYLL
+34 STKYVPDNQYLL
-46 DKVVIVSD
+46 DKVVITSD
-54 SQSFKEND
+54 DKDFKEAD
-62 LKDYLH
+62 LRDYLH
-68 QRPNFKTFGLMK
+68 QRPNFKAFGLIK
-80 WQLYVY
+80 WQLYLY
-86 NWSGRNEKRWLSKQL
+86 NWSGKNDKSWVNKQL
-101 RRIGEAPVI
+101 RRMGEAPVVL
-110 MDTTL
+110 DTML
-115 ILQSEHELER
+115 VEQSADELER
-125 LLVNKGYI
+125 FLVNKGYI
-133 QANVSHA
+133 HA
-140 IDTTRHKKAVV
+140 DVTTRIDTLRHKKAVV

-161 LIRDYRMQLSD
+161 RIRNYQTAISD
-172 ARLDSIA
+172 PVIDSIA
-179 HLPAKKRTWLANMF
+179 HIPPKKRNWLSNMF
-193 MTPDEDY
+193 KPSNEDY
-200 DSLVKNGNLFDR
+200 VSLVKEGNPFDR
-212 DVLDRERSRITKLV
+212 DLLDLERSRVTKLV
-226 RNRGYYAFNKD
+226 RREGYYAFNKD
-237 NLAYEADSSL
+237 HLAYMADSAF
-247 SKNEVA
+247 NQNAVD
-253 LEMILKPYRRLMAD
+253 LEMYLKPYRRLKED
-267 GSVAEE
+267 ESVKEE
-273 PHRPYYINNVTII
+273 AHRPYYINKVTVVA
-286 PDYDPLSTEADNRAI
+286 DYDPLKSDLENSMSLR
-301 LVDTLR
+301 DTMK
-307 AGDVSVVYGKKG
+307 AGDIYVVYANR

-324 STLARSVFL
+324 SALARSVYL
-333 SPGALFNEVSV
+333 APGKQYDESNV

-359 INIRFREFEENDT
+359 INIRFREFEENDSL
-372 MKLDCAVLAA
+372 KLDCSILAA

-413 NLFRRSESFTFKV
+413 NLFRRSETFSFKV

-436 QSSIDGN
+436 KSSIDGN
-443 YWEFGAESGI
+443 YWEFGAETGLM
-453 TFPRF
+453 FPRF

-463 RNSFKRR
+463 SESFKRR
-470 LKATTEFK
+470 MKATTEFK

-495 GGWSYIWQDRFNTQA
+495 GGWSYIWQDRLNTQS

-524 PKIDPAFAD
+524 PKIDKAFAD

-554 TYSFNNYVPQNRI
+554 TYTFNNYVPQNKN
-567 RNTHSLRVSIE
+567 RNTHSLRVSVE

-586 VSKMVGAK
+586 FSKVLGAH
-594 KNENGN
+594 KNDKGS

-621 IVLDTKNRVAYRIG
+621 IALDAKNRVAYRIG

-677 EYARSFA
+677 EYARSIA
-684 DQVGDIRL
+684 DLVGDIRL
-692 DLNLEYRT
+692 DMNLEYRT
-700 KLFWKFELAAYV
+700 KLFWKFEMAAYV
-712 DGGNIWTFHEDASH
+712 DAGNIWTFHEDASH
-726 PQANFDFLRFY
+726 PKANFDFSRFY

-764 AYDPQQRGSK
+764 AYDPQQRGGK
-774 KWAIKSP
+774 KWAIKNP
-781 NLNSR
+781 NFNSR

>member
-1 MYFCRAYLLMRM
+1 MRIRLLYIA
-13 KTVLRYTI
+13 VVIAALS
-21 QLLGFLCLLSGCS
+21 LLTGCS
-34 STRYVPDNQYLL
+34 STKYVPDNQYLL
-46 DKVVIVSD
+46 DKVVITSD
-54 SQSFKEND
+54 DKDFKEAD
-62 LKDYLH
+62 LRDYLH
-68 QRPNFKTFGLMK
+68 QRPNFKAFGLIK
-80 WQLYVY
+80 WQLYLY
-86 NWSGRNEKRWLSKQL
+86 NWSGKNDKSWVNKQL
-101 RRIGEAPVI
+101 RRMGEAPVVL
-110 MDTTL
+110 DTML
-115 ILQSEHELER
+115 VEQSADELER
-125 LLVNKGYI
+125 FLVNKGYI
-133 QANVSHA
+133 HA
-140 IDTTRHKKAVV
+140 DVTTRIDTLRHKKAVV

-161 LIRDYRMQLSD
+161 RIRNYQTAISD
-172 ARLDSIA
+172 PVIDSIA
-179 HLPAKKRTWLANMF
+179 HIPPKKRNWLSNMF
-193 MTPDEDY
+193 KPSNEDY
-200 DSLVKNGNLFDR
+200 VSLVKEGNPFDR
-212 DVLDRERSRITKLV
+212 DLLDLERSRVTKLV
-226 RNRGYYAFNKD
+226 RREGYYAFNK
-237 NLAYEADSSL
+237 NHLAYMADSAFNL
-247 SKNEVA
+247 NAVD
-253 LEMILKPYRRLMAD
+253 LEMYLKPYRRLKED
-267 GSVAEE
+267 GSVKEE
-273 PHRPYYINNVTII
+273 AHRPYYINKVTVVA
-286 PDYDPLSTEADNRAI
+286 DYDPLKSELENSMSLR
-301 LVDTLR
+301 DTMK
-307 AGDVSVVYGKKG
+307 AGDIYVVYANR

-324 STLARSVFL
+324 SALARSVYL
-333 SPGALFNEVSV
+333 APGKQYDESNV

-359 INIRFREFEENDT
+359 INIHFREFEENDSL
-372 MKLDCAVLAA
+372 KLDCSILAA

-413 NLFRRSESFTFKV
+413 NLFRRSETFSFKV

-436 QSSIDGN
+436 KSSIDGN
-443 YWEFGAESGI
+443 YWEFGAETGLM
-453 TFPRF
+453 FPRF

-463 RNSFKRR
+463 SESFKRR
-470 LKATTEFK
+470 MKATTEFK

-495 GGWSYIWQDRFNTQA
+495 GGWSYIWQDRLNTQS

-524 PKIDPAFAD
+524 PTIDKAFAD

-554 TYSFNNYVPQNRI
+554 TYTFNNYVPQNKN
-567 RNTHSLRVSIE
+567 RNTHSLRVSVE

-586 VSKMVGAK
+586 FSKVLGAH
-594 KNENGN
+594 KNDKGS

-621 IVLDTKNRVAYRIG
+621 IALDAKNRVAYRIG

-692 DLNLEYRT
+692 DMNLEYRT
-700 KLFWKFELAAYV
+700 KLFWKFEMAAYV
-712 DGGNIWTFHEDASH
+712 DAGNIWTFHEDASH
-726 PQANFDFLRFY
+726 PKANFDFSRFY

-764 AYDPQQRGSK
+764 AYDPQQRGGK
-774 KWAIKSP
+774 KWAIKNP
-781 NLNSR
+781 NFNSR

>member
-1 MYFCRAYLLMRM
+1 MRIRLLYIA
-13 KTVLRYTI
+13 VVIAALS
-21 QLLGFLCLLSGCS
+21 LLTGCS
-34 STRYVPDNQYLL
+34 STKYVPDNQYLL
-46 DKVVIVSD
+46 DKVVITSD
-54 SQSFKEND
+54 DKDFKEAD
-62 LKDYLH
+62 LRDYLH
-68 QRPNFKTFGLMK
+68 QRPNFKAFGLIK
-80 WQLYVY
+80 WQLYLY
-86 NWSGRNEKRWLSKQL
+86 NWSGKNDKSWVNKQL
-101 RRIGEAPVI
+101 RRMGEAPVVL
-110 MDTTL
+110 DTML
-115 ILQSEHELER
+115 VEQSADELER
-125 LLVNKGYI
+125 FLVNKGYI
-133 QANVSHA
+133 HA
-140 IDTTRHKKAVV
+140 DVTTRIDTLRHKKAVV

-161 LIRDYRMQLSD
+161 RIRNYQTAISD
-172 ARLDSIA
+172 PVIDSIA
-179 HLPAKKRTWLANMF
+179 HIPPKKRNWLSNMF
-193 MTPDEDY
+193 KPSNEDY
-200 DSLVKNGNLFDR
+200 VSLVKEGNPFDR
-212 DVLDRERSRITKLV
+212 DLLDLERSRVTKLV
-226 RNRGYYAFNKD
+226 RREGYYAFNKD
-237 NLAYEADSSL
+237 HLAYMADSAF
-247 SKNEVA
+247 NQNAVD
-253 LEMILKPYRRLMAD
+253 LEMYLKPYRRLKED
-267 GSVAEE
+267 GSVKEE
-273 PHRPYYINNVTII
+273 AHRPYYINKVTVVA
-286 PDYDPLSTEADNRAI
+286 DYDPLKSELENSMSLR
-301 LVDTLR
+301 DTMK
-307 AGDVSVVYGKKG
+307 AGDIYVVYANR

-324 STLARSVFL
+324 SALARSVYL
-333 SPGALFNEVSV
+333 APGKQYDESNV

-359 INIRFREFEENDT
+359 INIRFRELEENDSL
-372 MKLDCAVLAA
+372 KLDCSILAA

-413 NLFRRSESFTFKV
+413 NLFRRSETFSFKV

-436 QSSIDGN
+436 KSSIDGN
-443 YWEFGAESGI
+443 YWEFGAETGLM
-453 TFPRF
+453 FPRF

-463 RNSFKRR
+463 SESFKRR
-470 LKATTEFK
+470 MKATTEFK

-495 GGWSYIWQDRFNTQA
+495 GGWSYIWQDRLNTQS

-524 PKIDPAFAD
+524 PKIDKAFAD

-554 TYSFNNYVPQNRI
+554 TYTFNNYVPQNKN
-567 RNTHSLRVSIE
+567 RNTHSLRVSVE

-586 VSKMVGAK
+586 FSKVLGAH
-594 KNENGN
+594 KNDKGS

-621 IVLDTKNRVAYRIG
+621 IALDAKNRVAYRIG

-692 DLNLEYRT
+692 DMNLEYRT
-700 KLFWKFELAAYV
+700 KLFWKFEMAAYV
-712 DGGNIWTFHEDASH
+712 DAGNIWTFHEDASH
-726 PQANFDFLRFY
+726 PKANFDFSRFY

-764 AYDPQQRGSK
+764 AYDPQQRGGK
-774 KWAIKSP
+774 KWAVKNP
-781 NLNSR
+781 NFNSR

>member
-1 MYFCRAYLLMRM
+1 MRIRLLYIA
-13 KTVLRYTI
+13 VVIAALS
-21 QLLGFLCLLSGCS
+21 LLTGCS
-34 STRYVPDNQYLL
+34 STKYVPDNQYLL
-46 DKVVIVSD
+46 DKVVITSD
-54 SQSFKEND
+54 DKDFKEAD
-62 LKDYLH
+62 LRDYLH
-68 QRPNFKTFGLMK
+68 QRPNFKAFGLIK
-80 WQLYVY
+80 WQLYLY
-86 NWSGRNEKRWLSKQL
+86 NWSGKNDKSWVNKQL
-101 RRIGEAPVI
+101 RRMGEAPVVL
-110 MDTTL
+110 DTML
-115 ILQSEHELER
+115 VEQSADELER
-125 LLVNKGYI
+125 FLVNKGYI
-133 QANVSHA
+133 HA
-140 IDTTRHKKAVV
+140 DVTTRIDTLRHKKAVV

-161 LIRDYRMQLSD
+161 RIRNYQTAISD
-172 ARLDSIA
+172 PVIDSIA
-179 HLPAKKRTWLANMF
+179 HIPPKKRNWLSNMF
-193 MTPDEDY
+193 KPSNEDY
-200 DSLVKNGNLFDR
+200 VSLAKEGNPFDR
-212 DVLDRERSRITKLV
+212 DLLDLERSRVTKLV
-226 RNRGYYAFNKD
+226 RREGYYAFNKD
-237 NLAYEADSSL
+237 HLAYMADSAF
-247 SKNEVA
+247 NQNAVD
-253 LEMILKPYRRLMAD
+253 LEMYLKPYRRLKED
-267 GSVAEE
+267 GFVKEE
-273 PHRPYYINNVTII
+273 AHRPYYINKVTVVA
-286 PDYDPLSTEADNRAI
+286 DYDPLKSELENSMSLR
-301 LVDTLR
+301 DTMK
-307 AGDVSVVYGKKG
+307 AGDIYVVYANR

-324 STLARSVFL
+324 SALARSVYL
-333 SPGALFNEVSV
+333 APGKQYDESNV

-359 INIRFREFEENDT
+359 INIRFREFEENDSL
-372 MKLDCAVLAA
+372 KLDCSILAA

-413 NLFRRSESFTFKV
+413 NLFRRSETFSFKV

-436 QSSIDGN
+436 KSSIDGN
-443 YWEFGAESGI
+443 YWEFGAETGLM
-453 TFPRF
+453 FPRF

-463 RNSFKRR
+463 SESFKRR
-470 LKATTEFK
+470 MKATTEFK

-495 GGWSYIWQDRFNTQA
+495 GGWSYIWQDRLNTQS

-524 PKIDPAFAD
+524 PKIDKAFAD

-554 TYSFNNYVPQNRI
+554 TYTFNNYVPQNKN
-567 RNTHSLRVSIE
+567 RNTHSLRVSVE

-586 VSKMVGAK
+586 FSKVLGAH
-594 KNENGN
+594 KNDKGS

-621 IVLDTKNRVAYRIG
+621 IALDAKNRVAYRIG

-692 DLNLEYRT
+692 DMNLEYRT
-700 KLFWKFELAAYV
+700 KLFWKFEMAAYV
-712 DGGNIWTFHEDASH
+712 DAGNIWTFHEDASH
-726 PQANFDFLRFY
+726 PKANFDFSRFY

-764 AYDPQQRGSK
+764 AYDPQQRGGK
-774 KWAIKSP
+774 KWAIKNP
-781 NLNSR
+781 NFNSR